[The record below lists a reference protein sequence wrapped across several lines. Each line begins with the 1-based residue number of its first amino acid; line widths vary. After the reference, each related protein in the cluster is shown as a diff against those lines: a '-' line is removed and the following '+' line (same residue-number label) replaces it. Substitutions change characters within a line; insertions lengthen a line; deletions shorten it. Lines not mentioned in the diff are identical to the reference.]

1 MSDIL
6 QSLNPVQREAA
17 SCTEGPLLILAG
29 AGSGKTRVLTHR
41 IAYLIEEK
49 QVNPWNI
56 MAITF
61 TNKAAQEMRERV
73 DRLVEFGAESIWV
86 ATFHSSCVRILR
98 RFIDRLGYE
107 KNFTIYDT
115 DDQKSVIRK
124 AVKELDLDP
133 KQYREGPLL
142 GMISSAKNELI
153 EPQDFEDQAG
163 GDFRLCQEAKIYK
176 AYQKTL
182 IDNNAVDFDD
192 LLLLTVR
199 LLRENKEILE
209 MYQERLRYIMVD
221 EYQDTN
227 SVQFELIRLLS
238 GKYRNLCVVGDDD
251 QSIYKFRGADITNI
265 LSFEEAFPG
274 AKVVKLEQ
282 NYRSTNR
289 ILEAANAVIAN
300 NAHRKEK
307 HLWSENGEGKEVAF
321 VQYETAY
328 GEAESVIDEILTA
341 VRTGKHQ
348 YQDCAILYRTNAQSR
363 AFEEKCIAKSV
374 PYRLVGG
381 VNFYQRLEIKDIL
394 AYLKTIDSGRDDL
407 SVTRIV
413 NVPKRGIGQVT
424 LNKLSAYAA
433 DHGLRLFQAME
444 QVKDIPGMGKAADK
458 ITSFVNQIMVFRAF
472 AKELDADELINRILE
487 ETGYLEELEKLEEEK
502 AATKQENIEEL
513 QNKAA
518 DYYANH
524 DEATLTDFLEEV
536 ALVADIDNMDSE
548 ADSLTL
554 MTLHSAKG
562 LEFPVVY
569 ITGMEEGMFP
579 SYMSMN
585 SGDPGDIEEERR
597 LCYVGITRAMQE
609 LTLTAAKQRMVH
621 GNIQYNEIS
630 RFVREIPAETLDW
643 REESFGGLFQK
654 GPSSFNKAPSSST
667 FGKSFG
673 SSSQSSF
680 GAGSS
685 SFGSRKQGFD
695 DIFELKN
702 PYAEPLGGSSFGRS
716 FGNRGA
722 SAARNAASAPATYA
736 KAFSSPKPDSLE
748 YGEGDRVSH
757 IKFGKGTV
765 LAIEDMKKDYQVT
778 VEFDT
783 AGVKKLFAGFAKLKK
798 I

>member
-1 MSDIL
+1 MRTVFLPFLWRKNVSDIL
-6 QSLNPVQREAA
+6 QSLNPVQKEAA

-49 QVNPWNI
+49 GVNPWNI

-61 TNKAAQEMRERV
+61 TNKAAQEMRDRV

-98 RFIDRLGYE
+98 RYIDRLGYD
-107 KNFTIYDT
+107 NHFTIYDT
-115 DDQKSVIRK
+115 DDQKSIIRK

-142 GMISSAKNELI
+142 GVISAAKNEMI
-153 EPQDFEDQAG
+153 EPQDFETQAG
-163 GDFRLCQEAKIYK
+163 GDFRMCQEAKIYK

-199 LLRENKEILE
+199 LLRENRDILE
-209 MYQERLRYIMVD
+209 AYQERLRYIMVD

-238 GKYRNLCVVGDDD
+238 GKYHNLCVVGDDD

-265 LSFEEAFPG
+265 LSFEETFPG

-282 NYRSTNR
+282 NYRSTNN
-289 ILEAANAVIAN
+289 ILEAANSVIAN

-307 HLWSENGEGKEVAF
+307 HLWSENGEGKEVSF
-321 VQYETAY
+321 IHYETAY
-328 GEAESVIDEILTA
+328 GEAEDVIDKIQTA
-341 VRTGKHQ
+341 VHMGKYQ

-363 AFEEKCIAKSV
+363 AFEEKCIKKSV

-381 VNFYQRLEIKDIL
+381 VNFYQRQEIKDIL

-424 LNKLSAYAA
+424 LNKLAVYASE
-433 DHGLRLFQAME
+433 HGMRLFQAME
-444 QVKDIPGMGKAADK
+444 QAEQIPGIGKAADK
-458 ITSFVNQIMVFRAF
+458 IKGFVNQIMVFRAL
-472 AKELDADELINRILE
+472 AKELDAAELIESILE
-487 ETGYLEELEKLEEEK
+487 QTGYLEELEKLEEDK
-502 AATKQENIEEL
+502 AQAKQENLDEF

-524 DEATLTDFLEEV
+524 DEAALTDFLEEV

-569 ITGMEEGMFP
+569 MTGMEEGLFP

-597 LCYVGITRAMQE
+597 LCYVGITRAMQQ

-621 GNIQYNEIS
+621 GNIQYSAIS
-630 RFVREIPAETLDW
+630 RFVKELPQEKLDW
-643 REESFGGLFQK
+643 KEETFGGLFKK
-654 GPSSFNKAPSSST
+654 GPSMNANSLSGSL
-667 FGKSFG
+667 FGG
-673 SSSQSSF
+673 SSSMSS
-680 GAGSS
+680 
-685 SFGSRKQGFD
+685 
-695 DIFELKN
+695 
-702 PYAEPLGGSSFGRS
+702 GSSFS
-716 FGNRGA
+716 A
-722 SAARNAASAPATYA
+722 SQGSQTAKKTNYDNVFDLKYA
-736 KAFSSPKPDSLE
+736 KAFSSPKPDSLD
-748 YGEGDRVSH
+748 YKEGDRVSH

-765 LAIEDMKKDYQVT
+765 LAVEDMKKDYQVT

>member
-1 MSDIL
+1 MRTVFLPFLWRKNVSDIL
-6 QSLNPVQREAA
+6 QSLNPVQKEAA

-49 QVNPWNI
+49 GVNPWNI

-61 TNKAAQEMRERV
+61 TNKAAQEMRDRV

-98 RFIDRLGYE
+98 RYIDRLGYD
-107 KNFTIYDT
+107 NHFTIYDT

-142 GMISSAKNELI
+142 GVISAAKNEMI
-153 EPQDFEDQAG
+153 EPQDFETQAG
-163 GDFRLCQEAKIYK
+163 GDFRMCQEAKIYK

-199 LLRENKEILE
+199 LLRENRDILE
-209 MYQERLRYIMVD
+209 AYQERLRYIMVD

-238 GKYRNLCVVGDDD
+238 GKYHNLCVVGDDD

-265 LSFEEAFPG
+265 LSFEETFPG

-282 NYRSTNR
+282 NYRSTNN
-289 ILEAANAVIAN
+289 ILEAANSVIAN

-307 HLWSENGEGKEVAF
+307 HLWSENGEGKEVSF
-321 VQYETAY
+321 IHYETAY
-328 GEAESVIDEILTA
+328 GEAEDVIDKIQIS
-341 VRTGKHQ
+341 VHMGKHQ

-363 AFEEKCIAKSV
+363 AFEEKCIKKSV

-381 VNFYQRLEIKDIL
+381 VNFYQRQEIKDIL

-424 LNKLSAYAA
+424 LNKLAVYASE
-433 DHGLRLFQAME
+433 HGMRLFQAME
-444 QVKDIPGMGKAADK
+444 QAEQIPGIGKAADK
-458 ITSFVNQIMVFRAF
+458 IKGFVNQIMVFRAL
-472 AKELDADELINRILE
+472 AKELDAAELIESILE
-487 ETGYLEELEKLEEEK
+487 QTGYLEELEKLEEDK
-502 AATKQENIEEL
+502 AQAKRENLDEF

-524 DEATLTDFLEEV
+524 DEAALTDFLEEV

-569 ITGMEEGMFP
+569 MTGMEEGLFP

-597 LCYVGITRAMQE
+597 LCYVGITRAMQQ

-621 GNIQYNEIS
+621 GNIQYSAIS
-630 RFVREIPAETLDW
+630 RFVKELPQEKLDW
-643 REESFGGLFQK
+643 KEETFGGLFKK
-654 GPSSFNKAPSSST
+654 GSSMTANSLSGSL
-667 FGKSFG
+667 FGG
-673 SSSQSSF
+673 SSSMSS
-680 GAGSS
+680 
-685 SFGSRKQGFD
+685 
-695 DIFELKN
+695 
-702 PYAEPLGGSSFGRS
+702 GSSFS
-716 FGNRGA
+716 A
-722 SAARNAASAPATYA
+722 SQGSQTAKKTNYDNVFDLKYA
-736 KAFSSPKPDSLE
+736 KAFSSPKPDSLD
-748 YGEGDRVSH
+748 YKEGDRVSH

-765 LAIEDMKKDYQVT
+765 LAVEDMKKDYQVT

>member
-1 MSDIL
+1 MRTVFLPFLWRKNVSDIL
-6 QSLNPVQREAA
+6 QSLNPVQKEAA

-49 QVNPWNI
+49 GVNPWNI

-61 TNKAAQEMRERV
+61 TNKAAQEMRDRV

-98 RFIDRLGYE
+98 RYIDRLGYD
-107 KNFTIYDT
+107 NHFTIYDT

-133 KQYREGPLL
+133 KQYREGSLL
-142 GMISSAKNELI
+142 GVISAAKNEMI
-153 EPQDFEDQAG
+153 EPQDFETQAG
-163 GDFRLCQEAKIYK
+163 GDFRMCQEAKIYK

-199 LLRENKEILE
+199 LLRENRDILE
-209 MYQERLRYIMVD
+209 AYQERLRYIMVD

-238 GKYRNLCVVGDDD
+238 GKYHNLCVVGDDD

-265 LSFEEAFPG
+265 LSFEETFPG

-282 NYRSTNR
+282 NYRSTNN
-289 ILEAANAVIAN
+289 ILEAANSVIAN

-307 HLWSENGEGKEVAF
+307 HLWSENGEGKEVSF
-321 VQYETAY
+321 IHYETAY
-328 GEAESVIDEILTA
+328 GEAEDVIDKIQTS
-341 VRTGKHQ
+341 VHMGKHQ

-363 AFEEKCIAKSV
+363 AFEEKCIKKSV

-381 VNFYQRLEIKDIL
+381 VNFYQRQEIKDIL

-424 LNKLSAYAA
+424 LNKLAVYASE
-433 DHGLRLFQAME
+433 HGMRLFQAME
-444 QVKDIPGMGKAADK
+444 QAEQIPGIGKAADK
-458 ITSFVNQIMVFRAF
+458 IKGFVNQIMVFRAL
-472 AKELDADELINRILE
+472 AKELDAAELIESILE
-487 ETGYLEELEKLEEEK
+487 QTGYLEELEKLEEDK
-502 AATKQENIEEL
+502 AQAKRENLDEF

-524 DEATLTDFLEEV
+524 DEAALTDFLEEV

-569 ITGMEEGMFP
+569 MTGMEEGLFP

-597 LCYVGITRAMQE
+597 LCYVGITRAMQQ

-621 GNIQYNEIS
+621 GNIQYSAIS
-630 RFVREIPAETLDW
+630 RFVKELPQEKLDW
-643 REESFGGLFQK
+643 KEETFGGLFKK
-654 GPSSFNKAPSSST
+654 GSSMTANSLSGSLFGDSSSM
-667 FGKSFG
+667 
-673 SSSQSSF
+673 SS
-680 GAGSS
+680 
-685 SFGSRKQGFD
+685 
-695 DIFELKN
+695 
-702 PYAEPLGGSSFGRS
+702 GSSFS
-716 FGNRGA
+716 A
-722 SAARNAASAPATYA
+722 SQGSQTAKKTNYDNVFDLKYA
-736 KAFSSPKPDSLE
+736 KAFSSPKPDSLD
-748 YGEGDRVSH
+748 YKEGDRVSH

-765 LAIEDMKKDYQVT
+765 LAVEDMKKDYQVT

>member
-1 MSDIL
+1 MRTVFLPFLWRKNVSDIL
-6 QSLNPVQREAA
+6 QSLNPVQKEAA

-49 QVNPWNI
+49 GVNPWNI

-61 TNKAAQEMRERV
+61 TNKAAQEMRDRV

-98 RFIDRLGYE
+98 RYIDRLGYD
-107 KNFTIYDT
+107 NHFTIYDT

-142 GMISSAKNELI
+142 GVISAAKNEMI
-153 EPQDFEDQAG
+153 EPQDFETQAG
-163 GDFRLCQEAKIYK
+163 GDFRMCQEANIYK

-199 LLRENKEILE
+199 LLRENRDVLE
-209 MYQERLRYIMVD
+209 AYQERLRYIMVD

-238 GKYRNLCVVGDDD
+238 GKYHNLCVVGDDD

-265 LSFEEAFPG
+265 LSFEETFPG

-282 NYRSTNR
+282 NYRSTNN
-289 ILEAANAVIAN
+289 ILEAANSVIAN

-307 HLWSENGEGKEVAF
+307 HLWSENGEGKEVSF
-321 VQYETAY
+321 IHYETAY
-328 GEAESVIDEILTA
+328 GEAEDVIDKIQTS
-341 VRTGKHQ
+341 VHMGKYQ

-363 AFEEKCIAKSV
+363 AFEEKCIKKSV

-381 VNFYQRLEIKDIL
+381 VNFYQRQEIKDIL

-424 LNKLSAYAA
+424 LNKLAVYASE
-433 DHGLRLFQAME
+433 HGMRLFQAME
-444 QVKDIPGMGKAADK
+444 QVEQIPGMGKAADK
-458 ITSFVNQIMVFRAF
+458 IKGFVNQIMLFRAL
-472 AKELDADELINRILE
+472 AKELDAAELIESILE
-487 ETGYLEELEKLEEEK
+487 QTGYLEELEKLEEDK
-502 AATKQENIEEL
+502 AQAKQENLEEF

-524 DEATLTDFLEEV
+524 DEASLTDFLEEV

-569 ITGMEEGMFP
+569 MTGMEEGLFP

-597 LCYVGITRAMQE
+597 LCYVGITRAMQQ

-621 GNIQYNEIS
+621 GNIQYSAIS
-630 RFVREIPAETLDW
+630 RFVKELPQEKLDW
-643 REESFGGLFQK
+643 KEETFGGLFKK
-654 GPSSFNKAPSSST
+654 GPSMTANSLS
-667 FGKSFG
+667 G
-673 SSSQSSF
+673 S
-680 GAGSS
+680 
-685 SFGSRKQGFD
+685 
-695 DIFELKN
+695 
-702 PYAEPLGGSSFGRS
+702 
-716 FGNRGA
+716 
-722 SAARNAASAPATYA
+722 
-736 KAFSSPKPDSLE
+736 
-748 YGEGDRVSH
+748 
-757 IKFGKGTV
+757 
-765 LAIEDMKKDYQVT
+765 
-778 VEFDT
+778 
-783 AGVKKLFAGFAKLKK
+783 
-798 I
+798 

>member
-1 MSDIL
+1 MRTVFLPFLWRKNVSDIL
-6 QSLNPVQREAA
+6 QSLNPVQKEAA

-49 QVNPWNI
+49 GVNPWNI

-61 TNKAAQEMRERV
+61 TNKAAQEMRDRV

-98 RFIDRLGYE
+98 RYIDRLGYD
-107 KNFTIYDT
+107 NHFTIYDT

-142 GMISSAKNELI
+142 GVISAAKNEMI
-153 EPQDFEDQAG
+153 EPQDFETQAG
-163 GDFRLCQEAKIYK
+163 GDFRMCQEAKIYK

-199 LLRENKEILE
+199 LLRENRDILE
-209 MYQERLRYIMVD
+209 AYQERLRYIMVD

-238 GKYRNLCVVGDDD
+238 GKYHNLCVVGDDD

-265 LSFEEAFPG
+265 LSFEETFPG

-282 NYRSTNR
+282 NYRSTNN
-289 ILEAANAVIAN
+289 ILEAANSVIAN

-307 HLWSENGEGKEVAF
+307 HLWSENGEGKEVSF
-321 VQYETAY
+321 IHYETAY
-328 GEAESVIDEILTA
+328 GEAEDVIDKIQTS
-341 VRTGKHQ
+341 VHMGKHQ

-363 AFEEKCIAKSV
+363 AFEEKCIKKSV

-381 VNFYQRLEIKDIL
+381 VNFYQRQEIKDIL

-424 LNKLSAYAA
+424 LNKLAVYASE
-433 DHGLRLFQAME
+433 HGMRLFQAME
-444 QVKDIPGMGKAADK
+444 QAEQIPGIGKAADK
-458 ITSFVNQIMVFRAF
+458 IKGFVNQIMVFRAL
-472 AKELDADELINRILE
+472 AKELDAAELIESILE
-487 ETGYLEELEKLEEEK
+487 QTGYLEELEKLEEDK
-502 AATKQENIEEL
+502 AQAKRENLDEF

-524 DEATLTDFLEEV
+524 DEAALTDFLEEV

-569 ITGMEEGMFP
+569 MTGMEEGLFP

-597 LCYVGITRAMQE
+597 LCYVGITRAMQQ

-621 GNIQYNEIS
+621 GNIQYSAIS
-630 RFVREIPAETLDW
+630 RFVKELPQEKLDW
-643 REESFGGLFQK
+643 KEETFGGLFKK
-654 GPSSFNKAPSSST
+654 GSSMTANSLSGSL
-667 FGKSFG
+667 FGG
-673 SSSQSSF
+673 SSSMSS
-680 GAGSS
+680 
-685 SFGSRKQGFD
+685 
-695 DIFELKN
+695 
-702 PYAEPLGGSSFGRS
+702 GSSFS
-716 FGNRGA
+716 A
-722 SAARNAASAPATYA
+722 SQGSQTAKKTNYDNVFDLKYA
-736 KAFSSPKPDSLE
+736 KAFSSPKPDSLD
-748 YGEGDRVSH
+748 YKEGDRVSH

-765 LAIEDMKKDYQVT
+765 LAVEDMKKDYQVT

>member
-1 MSDIL
+1 MRTVFLPFLWRKNVSDIL
-6 QSLNPVQREAA
+6 QSLNPVQKEAA

-49 QVNPWNI
+49 GVNPWNI

-61 TNKAAQEMRERV
+61 TNKAAQEMRDRV

-98 RFIDRLGYE
+98 RYIDRLGYD
-107 KNFTIYDT
+107 NHFTIYDT

-142 GMISSAKNELI
+142 GVISAAKNEMI
-153 EPQDFEDQAG
+153 EPQDFETQAG
-163 GDFRLCQEAKIYK
+163 GDFRMCQEAKIYK

-199 LLRENKEILE
+199 LLRENRDILE
-209 MYQERLRYIMVD
+209 AYQERLRYIMVD

-238 GKYRNLCVVGDDD
+238 GKYHNLCVVGDDD

-265 LSFEEAFPG
+265 LSFEETFPG

-282 NYRSTNR
+282 NYRSTNN
-289 ILEAANAVIAN
+289 ILEAANSVIAN

-307 HLWSENGEGKEVAF
+307 HLWSENGEGKEVSF
-321 VQYETAY
+321 IHYETAY
-328 GEAESVIDEILTA
+328 GEAEDVIDKIQTS
-341 VRTGKHQ
+341 VHMGKHQ

-363 AFEEKCIAKSV
+363 AFEEKCIKKSV

-381 VNFYQRLEIKDIL
+381 VNFYQRQEIKDIL

-424 LNKLSAYAA
+424 LNKLAVYASE
-433 DHGLRLFQAME
+433 HGMRLFQAME
-444 QVKDIPGMGKAADK
+444 QAEQIPGIGKAADK
-458 ITSFVNQIMVFRAF
+458 IKGFVNQIMVFRAL
-472 AKELDADELINRILE
+472 AKELDAAELIESILE
-487 ETGYLEELEKLEEEK
+487 QTGYLEELEKLEEDK
-502 AATKQENIEEL
+502 AQAKQENLDEF

-524 DEATLTDFLEEV
+524 DEAALTDFLEEV

-569 ITGMEEGMFP
+569 MTGMEEGLFP

-597 LCYVGITRAMQE
+597 LCYVGITRAMQQ

-621 GNIQYNEIS
+621 GNIQYSAIS
-630 RFVREIPAETLDW
+630 RFVKELPQEKLDW
-643 REESFGGLFQK
+643 KEETFGGLFKK
-654 GPSSFNKAPSSST
+654 GSSMTANSLSGSL
-667 FGKSFG
+667 FGG
-673 SSSQSSF
+673 SSSMSS
-680 GAGSS
+680 
-685 SFGSRKQGFD
+685 
-695 DIFELKN
+695 
-702 PYAEPLGGSSFGRS
+702 GSSFS
-716 FGNRGA
+716 A
-722 SAARNAASAPATYA
+722 SQGSQTAKKTNYDNVFDLKYA
-736 KAFSSPKPDSLE
+736 KAFSSPKPDSLD
-748 YGEGDRVSH
+748 YKEGDRVSH

-765 LAIEDMKKDYQVT
+765 LAVEDMKKDYQVT

>member
-1 MSDIL
+1 MRTVFLPFLWRKNVSDIL
-6 QSLNPVQREAA
+6 QSLNPVQKEAA

-49 QVNPWNI
+49 GVNPWNI

-61 TNKAAQEMRERV
+61 TNKAAQEMRDRV

-98 RFIDRLGYE
+98 RYIDRLGYD
-107 KNFTIYDT
+107 NHFTIYDT

-142 GMISSAKNELI
+142 GVISAAKNEMI
-153 EPQDFEDQAG
+153 EPQDFETQAG
-163 GDFRLCQEAKIYK
+163 GDFRMCQEAKIYK

-199 LLRENKEILE
+199 LLRENRDILE
-209 MYQERLRYIMVD
+209 AYQERLRYIMVD

-238 GKYRNLCVVGDDD
+238 GKYHNLCVVGDDD

-265 LSFEEAFPG
+265 LSFEETFPG

-282 NYRSTNR
+282 NYRSTNN
-289 ILEAANAVIAN
+289 ILEAANSVIAN

-307 HLWSENGEGKEVAF
+307 HLWSENGEGKEVSF
-321 VQYETAY
+321 IHYETAY
-328 GEAESVIDEILTA
+328 GEAEDVIDKIQTSIHM
-341 VRTGKHQ
+341 GKHQ

-363 AFEEKCIAKSV
+363 AFEEKCIKKSV

-381 VNFYQRLEIKDIL
+381 VNFYQRQEIKDIL

-424 LNKLSAYAA
+424 LNKLAVYASE
-433 DHGLRLFQAME
+433 HGMRLFQAME
-444 QVKDIPGMGKAADK
+444 QAEQIPGIGKAADK
-458 ITSFVNQIMVFRAF
+458 IKGFVNQIMVFRAL
-472 AKELDADELINRILE
+472 AKELDAAELIESILE
-487 ETGYLEELEKLEEEK
+487 QTGYLEELEKLEEDK
-502 AATKQENIEEL
+502 AQAKQENLDEF

-524 DEATLTDFLEEV
+524 DEAALTDFLEEV

-569 ITGMEEGMFP
+569 MTGMEEGLFP

-597 LCYVGITRAMQE
+597 LCYVGITRAMQQ

-621 GNIQYNEIS
+621 GNIQYSAIS
-630 RFVREIPAETLDW
+630 RFVKELPQEKLDW
-643 REESFGGLFQK
+643 KEETFGGLFKK
-654 GPSSFNKAPSSST
+654 GSSMTANSLSGSL
-667 FGKSFG
+667 FGG
-673 SSSQSSF
+673 SSSMSS
-680 GAGSS
+680 
-685 SFGSRKQGFD
+685 
-695 DIFELKN
+695 
-702 PYAEPLGGSSFGRS
+702 GSSFS
-716 FGNRGA
+716 A
-722 SAARNAASAPATYA
+722 SQGSQTAKKTNYDNVFDLKYA
-736 KAFSSPKPDSLE
+736 KAFSSPKPDSLD
-748 YGEGDRVSH
+748 YKEGDRVSH

-765 LAIEDMKKDYQVT
+765 LAVEDMKKDYQVT

>member
-1 MSDIL
+1 MRTVFLPFLWRKNVSDIL
-6 QSLNPVQREAA
+6 QSLNPVQKEAA

-49 QVNPWNI
+49 GVNPWNI

-61 TNKAAQEMRERV
+61 TNKAAQEMRDRV

-98 RFIDRLGYE
+98 RYIDRLGYD
-107 KNFTIYDT
+107 NHFTIYDT

-142 GMISSAKNELI
+142 GVISAAKNEMI
-153 EPQDFEDQAG
+153 EPQDFETQAG
-163 GDFRLCQEAKIYK
+163 GDFRMCQEAKIYK

-199 LLRENKEILE
+199 LLRENRDILE
-209 MYQERLRYIMVD
+209 AYQERLRYIMVD

-238 GKYRNLCVVGDDD
+238 GKYHNLCVVGDDD

-265 LSFEEAFPG
+265 LSFEETFPG

-282 NYRSTNR
+282 NYRSTNN

-307 HLWSENGEGKEVAF
+307 HLWSENGEGKEVSF
-321 VQYETAY
+321 IHYETAY
-328 GEAESVIDEILTA
+328 GEAEDVIDKIQTS
-341 VRTGKHQ
+341 VRMGKHQ

-363 AFEEKCIAKSV
+363 AFEEKCIKKSV

-381 VNFYQRLEIKDIL
+381 VNFYQRQEIKDIL

-424 LNKLSAYAA
+424 LNKLAVYASE
-433 DHGLRLFQAME
+433 HGMRLFQAME
-444 QVKDIPGMGKAADK
+444 QAEQIPGIGKAADK
-458 ITSFVNQIMVFRAF
+458 IKGFVNQIMVFRAL
-472 AKELDADELINRILE
+472 AKELDAAELIESILE
-487 ETGYLEELEKLEEEK
+487 QTGYLEELEKLEEDK
-502 AATKQENIEEL
+502 AQAKQENLDEF

-524 DEATLTDFLEEV
+524 DEAALTDFLEEV

-569 ITGMEEGMFP
+569 MTGMEEGLFP

-597 LCYVGITRAMQE
+597 LCYVGITRAMQQ

-621 GNIQYNEIS
+621 GNIQYSAIS
-630 RFVREIPAETLDW
+630 RFVKELPQEKLDW
-643 REESFGGLFQK
+643 KEETFGGLFKK
-654 GPSSFNKAPSSST
+654 GPSMTANSLSDSL
-667 FGKSFG
+667 FGG
-673 SSSQSSF
+673 SSSMSS
-680 GAGSS
+680 
-685 SFGSRKQGFD
+685 
-695 DIFELKN
+695 
-702 PYAEPLGGSSFGRS
+702 GSSFS
-716 FGNRGA
+716 A
-722 SAARNAASAPATYA
+722 SQGSQTAKKTNYDNVFDLKYA
-736 KAFSSPKPDSLE
+736 KAFSSPKPDSLD
-748 YGEGDRVSH
+748 YKEGDRVSH

-765 LAIEDMKKDYQVT
+765 LAVEDMKKDYQVT

>member
-1 MSDIL
+1 MRTVFLPFLWRKNVSDIL
-6 QSLNPVQREAA
+6 QSLNPVQKEAA

-49 QVNPWNI
+49 GVNPWNI

-61 TNKAAQEMRERV
+61 TNKAAQEMRDRV

-98 RFIDRLGYE
+98 RYIDRLGYD
-107 KNFTIYDT
+107 NHFTIYDT

-142 GMISSAKNELI
+142 GVISAAKNEMI
-153 EPQDFEDQAG
+153 EPQDFETQAG
-163 GDFRLCQEAKIYK
+163 GDFRMCQEAKIYK

-199 LLRENKEILE
+199 LLRENRDILE
-209 MYQERLRYIMVD
+209 AYQERLRYIMVD

-238 GKYRNLCVVGDDD
+238 GKYHNLCVVGDDD

-265 LSFEEAFPG
+265 LSFEETFPG

-282 NYRSTNR
+282 NYRSTNN

-307 HLWSENGEGKEVAF
+307 HLWSENGEGKEVSF
-321 VQYETAY
+321 IHYETAY
-328 GEAESVIDEILTA
+328 GEAEDVIDKIQTS
-341 VRTGKHQ
+341 VHMGKHQ

-363 AFEEKCIAKSV
+363 AFEEKCIKKSV

-381 VNFYQRLEIKDIL
+381 VNFYQRQEIKDIL

-424 LNKLSAYAA
+424 LNKLAVYASE
-433 DHGLRLFQAME
+433 HGMRLFQAME
-444 QVKDIPGMGKAADK
+444 QVEQISGIGKAADK
-458 ITSFVNQIMVFRAF
+458 IKGFVNQIMVFRAL
-472 AKELDADELINRILE
+472 AKELDAAELIESILE
-487 ETGYLEELEKLEEEK
+487 QTGYLEELEKLEEDK
-502 AATKQENIEEL
+502 AQAKQENLEEF

-524 DEATLTDFLEEV
+524 DEAALTDFLEEV

-569 ITGMEEGMFP
+569 MTGMEEGLFP

-597 LCYVGITRAMQE
+597 LCYVGITRAMQQ

-621 GNIQYNEIS
+621 GNIQYSAIS
-630 RFVREIPAETLDW
+630 RFVKELPQEKLDW
-643 REESFGGLFQK
+643 KEETFGGLFKK
-654 GPSSFNKAPSSST
+654 GPSMTANSLSDSL
-667 FGKSFG
+667 FGG
-673 SSSQSSF
+673 SSSMSS
-680 GAGSS
+680 
-685 SFGSRKQGFD
+685 
-695 DIFELKN
+695 
-702 PYAEPLGGSSFGRS
+702 GSSFS
-716 FGNRGA
+716 A
-722 SAARNAASAPATYA
+722 SQGSQTAKKTNYDNVFDLKYA
-736 KAFSSPKPDSLE
+736 KAFSSPKPDSLD
-748 YGEGDRVSH
+748 YKEGDRVSH

-765 LAIEDMKKDYQVT
+765 LAVEDMKKDYQVT

-798 I
+798 V

>member
-1 MSDIL
+1 MRTVFLPFLWRKNVSDIL
-6 QSLNPVQREAA
+6 QSLNPVQKEAA

-49 QVNPWNI
+49 GVNPWNI

-61 TNKAAQEMRERV
+61 TNKAAQEMRDRV

-98 RFIDRLGYE
+98 RYIDRLGYD
-107 KNFTIYDT
+107 NHFTIYDT

-142 GMISSAKNELI
+142 GVISAAKNEMI
-153 EPQDFEDQAG
+153 EPQDFETQAG
-163 GDFRLCQEAKIYK
+163 GDFRMCQEAKIYK

-199 LLRENKEILE
+199 LLRENRDILE
-209 MYQERLRYIMVD
+209 AYQERLRYIMVD

-238 GKYRNLCVVGDDD
+238 GKYHNLCVVGDDD

-265 LSFEEAFPG
+265 LSFEETFPG

-282 NYRSTNR
+282 NYRSTNN
-289 ILEAANAVIAN
+289 ILEAANSVIAN

-307 HLWSENGEGKEVAF
+307 HLWSENGEGKEVSF
-321 VQYETAY
+321 IHYETAY
-328 GEAESVIDEILTA
+328 GEAEDVIDKIQTA
-341 VRTGKHQ
+341 VHMGKYQ

-363 AFEEKCIAKSV
+363 AFEEKCIKKSV

-381 VNFYQRLEIKDIL
+381 VNFYQRQEIKDIL

-424 LNKLSAYAA
+424 LNKLAVYASE
-433 DHGLRLFQAME
+433 HGMRLFQA
-444 QVKDIPGMGKAADK
+444 
-458 ITSFVNQIMVFRAF
+458 
-472 AKELDADELINRILE
+472 
-487 ETGYLEELEKLEEEK
+487 
-502 AATKQENIEEL
+502 
-513 QNKAA
+513 
-518 DYYANH
+518 
-524 DEATLTDFLEEV
+524 LEEV

-569 ITGMEEGMFP
+569 MTGMEEGLFP

-597 LCYVGITRAMQE
+597 LCYVGITRAMQQ

-621 GNIQYNEIS
+621 GNIQYSAIS
-630 RFVREIPAETLDW
+630 RFVKELPQEKLDW
-643 REESFGGLFQK
+643 KEETFGGLFKK
-654 GPSSFNKAPSSST
+654 GPSMTANSLSGSL
-667 FGKSFG
+667 FGG
-673 SSSQSSF
+673 SSSMSS
-680 GAGSS
+680 
-685 SFGSRKQGFD
+685 
-695 DIFELKN
+695 
-702 PYAEPLGGSSFGRS
+702 GSSFS
-716 FGNRGA
+716 A
-722 SAARNAASAPATYA
+722 SQGSQTA
-736 KAFSSPKPDSLE
+736 
-748 YGEGDRVSH
+748 
-757 IKFGKGTV
+757 
-765 LAIEDMKKDYQVT
+765 KKD
-778 VEFDT
+778 
-783 AGVKKLFAGFAKLKK
+783 KL
-798 I
+798 

>member
-1 MSDIL
+1 MRTVFLPFLWRKNVSDIL
-6 QSLNPVQREAA
+6 QSLNPVQKEAA

-49 QVNPWNI
+49 GVNPWNI

-61 TNKAAQEMRERV
+61 TNKAAQEMRDRV

-98 RFIDRLGYE
+98 RYIDRLGYD
-107 KNFTIYDT
+107 NHFTIYDT

-142 GMISSAKNELI
+142 GVISAAKNEMI
-153 EPQDFEDQAG
+153 EPEDFETQAG
-163 GDFRLCQEAKIYK
+163 GDFRMCQEAKIYK

-199 LLRENKEILE
+199 LLRENRDILE
-209 MYQERLRYIMVD
+209 AYQERLRYIMVD

-227 SVQFELIRLLS
+227 SVQFEMIRLLS
-238 GKYRNLCVVGDDD
+238 GKYHNLCVVGDDD

-265 LSFEEAFPG
+265 LSFEETFPG

-282 NYRSTNR
+282 NYRSTNN
-289 ILEAANAVIAN
+289 ILEAANSVIAN

-307 HLWSENGEGKEVAF
+307 HLWSENGDGKEVSF
-321 VQYETAY
+321 IHYETAY
-328 GEAESVIDEILTA
+328 GEAEDVIDKIQTS
-341 VRTGKHQ
+341 VHMGKCQ

-363 AFEEKCIAKSV
+363 AFEEKCIKKSV

-381 VNFYQRLEIKDIL
+381 VNFYQRQEIKDIL

-424 LNKLSAYAA
+424 LNKLAVYASE
-433 DHGLRLFQAME
+433 HGMRLFQAME
-444 QVKDIPGMGKAADK
+444 QVEQIPGIGKAADK
-458 ITSFVNQIMVFRAF
+458 IKGFVNQIMVFRAL
-472 AKELDADELINRILE
+472 AKELDAAELIESILE
-487 ETGYLEELEKLEEEK
+487 QTGYLEELEKLEEDK
-502 AATKQENIEEL
+502 AQAKQENLEEF

-524 DEATLTDFLEEV
+524 DEAALTDFLEEV

-569 ITGMEEGMFP
+569 MTGMEEGLFP

-597 LCYVGITRAMQE
+597 LCYVGITRAMQQ

-621 GNIQYNEIS
+621 GNIQYSAIS
-630 RFVREIPAETLDW
+630 RFVKELPQEKLDW
-643 REESFGGLFQK
+643 KEETFGGLFKK
-654 GPSSFNKAPSSST
+654 GPYMTANSLSGSL
-667 FGKSFG
+667 FGG
-673 SSSQSSF
+673 SSSMSS
-680 GAGSS
+680 
-685 SFGSRKQGFD
+685 
-695 DIFELKN
+695 
-702 PYAEPLGGSSFGRS
+702 GSSFS
-716 FGNRGA
+716 A
-722 SAARNAASAPATYA
+722 SQGSQTAKKTNYDNVFDLKYA
-736 KAFSSPKPDSLE
+736 KAFSSPKPDSLD
-748 YGEGDRVSH
+748 YKEGDRVSH

-765 LAIEDMKKDYQVT
+765 LAVEDMKKDYQVT

-783 AGVKKLFAGFAKLKK
+783 AGIKKLFAGFAKLKK

>member
-1 MSDIL
+1 MRTVFLPFLWRKNVSDIL
-6 QSLNPVQREAA
+6 QSLNPVQKEAA

-49 QVNPWNI
+49 GVNPWNI

-61 TNKAAQEMRERV
+61 TNKAAQEMRDRV

-98 RFIDRLGYE
+98 RYIDRLGYD
-107 KNFTIYDT
+107 NHFTIYDT

-142 GMISSAKNELI
+142 GVISAAKNEMI
-153 EPQDFEDQAG
+153 EPQDFETQAG
-163 GDFRLCQEAKIYK
+163 GDFRMCQEAKIYK

-199 LLRENKEILE
+199 LLRENRDVLE
-209 MYQERLRYIMVD
+209 AYQERLRYIMVD

-238 GKYRNLCVVGDDD
+238 GKYHNLCVVGDDD

-265 LSFEEAFPG
+265 LSFEETFPG

-282 NYRSTNR
+282 NYRSTNN
-289 ILEAANAVIAN
+289 ILEAANSVIAN

-307 HLWSENGEGKEVAF
+307 HLWSENGEGKEVSF
-321 VQYETAY
+321 IHYETAY
-328 GEAESVIDEILTA
+328 GEAEDVIDKIQTA
-341 VRTGKHQ
+341 VHMGKYQ

-363 AFEEKCIAKSV
+363 AFEEKCIKKSV

-381 VNFYQRLEIKDIL
+381 VNFYQRQEIKDIL

-424 LNKLSAYAA
+424 LNKLAVYASE
-433 DHGLRLFQAME
+433 HGMRLFQAME
-444 QVKDIPGMGKAADK
+444 QAEQIPGIGKAADK
-458 ITSFVNQIMVFRAF
+458 IKGFVNQIMVFRAL
-472 AKELDADELINRILE
+472 AKELDAAELIESILE
-487 ETGYLEELEKLEEEK
+487 QTGYLEELEKLEEDK
-502 AATKQENIEEL
+502 AQAKQENLDEF

-524 DEATLTDFLEEV
+524 DEAALTDFLEEV

-569 ITGMEEGMFP
+569 MTGMEEGLFP

-597 LCYVGITRAMQE
+597 LCYVGITRAMQQ

-621 GNIQYNEIS
+621 GNIQYSAIS
-630 RFVREIPAETLDW
+630 RFVKELPQEKLDW
-643 REESFGGLFQK
+643 KEETFGGLFKK
-654 GPSSFNKAPSSST
+654 GPSMTANSLSGSL
-667 FGKSFG
+667 FGG
-673 SSSQSSF
+673 SSSMSS
-680 GAGSS
+680 
-685 SFGSRKQGFD
+685 
-695 DIFELKN
+695 
-702 PYAEPLGGSSFGRS
+702 GSSFS
-716 FGNRGA
+716 A
-722 SAARNAASAPATYA
+722 SQGSQTAKKTNYDNVFDLKYA
-736 KAFSSPKPDSLE
+736 KAFSSPKSDSLD
-748 YGEGDRVSH
+748 YKEGDRVSH

-765 LAIEDMKKDYQVT
+765 LAVEDMKKDYQVT

>member
-1 MSDIL
+1 MRTVFLPFLWRKNVSDIL
-6 QSLNPVQREAA
+6 QSLNPVQKEAA

-49 QVNPWNI
+49 GVNPWNI

-61 TNKAAQEMRERV
+61 TNKAAQEMRDRV

-98 RFIDRLGYE
+98 RYIDRLGYD
-107 KNFTIYDT
+107 NHFTIYDT

-142 GMISSAKNELI
+142 GVISAAKNEMI
-153 EPQDFEDQAG
+153 EPQDFETQAG
-163 GDFRLCQEAKIYK
+163 GDFRMCQEAKIYK

-199 LLRENKEILE
+199 LLRENRDILE
-209 MYQERLRYIMVD
+209 AYQERLRYIMVD

-238 GKYRNLCVVGDDD
+238 GKYHNLCVVGDDD

-265 LSFEEAFPG
+265 LSFEETFPG

-282 NYRSTNR
+282 NYRSTNN
-289 ILEAANAVIAN
+289 ILEAANSVIAN

-307 HLWSENGEGKEVAF
+307 HLWSENGEGKEVSF
-321 VQYETAY
+321 IHYETAY
-328 GEAESVIDEILTA
+328 GEAEDVIDKIQTS
-341 VRTGKHQ
+341 VHMGKYQ

-363 AFEEKCIAKSV
+363 AFEEKCIKKSV

-381 VNFYQRLEIKDIL
+381 VNFYQRQEIKDIL

-424 LNKLSAYAA
+424 LNKLAVYASE
-433 DHGLRLFQAME
+433 HGMRLFQAME
-444 QVKDIPGMGKAADK
+444 QVEQIPGMGKAADK
-458 ITSFVNQIMVFRAF
+458 IKGFVNQIMVFRAL
-472 AKELDADELINRILE
+472 AKELDAAELIESILE
-487 ETGYLEELEKLEEEK
+487 QTGYLEELEKLEEDK
-502 AATKQENIEEL
+502 AQAKQENLEEF

-524 DEATLTDFLEEV
+524 DEAALTDFLEEV

-569 ITGMEEGMFP
+569 MTGMEEGLFP

-597 LCYVGITRAMQE
+597 LCYVGITRAMQQ

-621 GNIQYNEIS
+621 GNIQYSAIS
-630 RFVREIPAETLDW
+630 RFVKELPQEKLDW
-643 REESFGGLFQK
+643 KEETFGGLFKK
-654 GPSSFNKAPSSST
+654 GPSMTANLLSDSL
-667 FGKSFG
+667 FGG
-673 SSSQSSF
+673 SSSMSS
-680 GAGSS
+680 
-685 SFGSRKQGFD
+685 
-695 DIFELKN
+695 
-702 PYAEPLGGSSFGRS
+702 GSSFS
-716 FGNRGA
+716 A
-722 SAARNAASAPATYA
+722 SQGSQTAKKTNYDNVFDLKYA
-736 KAFSSPKPDSLE
+736 KAFSSPKPDSLD
-748 YGEGDRVSH
+748 YKEGDRVSH

-765 LAIEDMKKDYQVT
+765 LAVEDMKKDYQVT

>member
-1 MSDIL
+1 MRTVFLPFLWRKNVSDIL
-6 QSLNPVQREAA
+6 QSLNPVQKEAA

-49 QVNPWNI
+49 GVNPWNI

-61 TNKAAQEMRERV
+61 TNKAAQEMRDRV

-98 RFIDRLGYE
+98 RYIDRLGYD
-107 KNFTIYDT
+107 NHFTIYDT

-142 GMISSAKNELI
+142 GVISTAKNEMI
-153 EPQDFEDQAG
+153 EPQDFETQAG
-163 GDFRLCQEAKIYK
+163 GDFRMCQEAKIYK

-199 LLRENKEILE
+199 LLRENRDILE
-209 MYQERLRYIMVD
+209 AYQERLRYIMVD

-238 GKYRNLCVVGDDD
+238 GKYHNLCVVGDDD

-265 LSFEEAFPG
+265 LSFEETFPG

-282 NYRSTNR
+282 NYRSTNN

-307 HLWSENGEGKEVAF
+307 HLWSENGEGKEVSF
-321 VQYETAY
+321 IHYETAY
-328 GEAESVIDEILTA
+328 GEAEDVIDKIQTS
-341 VRTGKHQ
+341 VHMGKHQ

-363 AFEEKCIAKSV
+363 AFEEKCIKKSV
-374 PYRLVGG
+374 PIRLVGG
-381 VNFYQRLEIKDIL
+381 VNFYQRQEIKDIL

-424 LNKLSAYAA
+424 LNKLAVYASE
-433 DHGLRLFQAME
+433 HGMRLFQAME
-444 QVKDIPGMGKAADK
+444 QVEQISGIGKAADK
-458 ITSFVNQIMVFRAF
+458 IKGFVNQIMVFRAL
-472 AKELDADELINRILE
+472 AKELDAAELIESILE
-487 ETGYLEELEKLEEEK
+487 QTGYLEELEKLEEDK
-502 AATKQENIEEL
+502 AQAKQENLEEF

-524 DEATLTDFLEEV
+524 DEAALTDFLEEV

-569 ITGMEEGMFP
+569 MTGMEEGLFP

-597 LCYVGITRAMQE
+597 LCYVGITRAMQQ

-621 GNIQYNEIS
+621 GNIQYSAIS
-630 RFVREIPAETLDW
+630 RFVKELPQEKLDW
-643 REESFGGLFQK
+643 KEETFGGIFKK
-654 GPSSFNKAPSSST
+654 GPSMNANSLSGSL
-667 FGKSFG
+667 FGG
-673 SSSQSSF
+673 SSSMSS
-680 GAGSS
+680 
-685 SFGSRKQGFD
+685 
-695 DIFELKN
+695 
-702 PYAEPLGGSSFGRS
+702 GSSFS
-716 FGNRGA
+716 A
-722 SAARNAASAPATYA
+722 SQGSQIAKKTSYDNVFDLKYA
-736 KAFSSPKPDSLE
+736 KAFSSPKPDSLD
-748 YGEGDRVSH
+748 YKEGDRVSH

-765 LAIEDMKKDYQVT
+765 LAVEDMKKDYQVT

>member
-1 MSDIL
+1 MRTVFLPFLWRKNVSDIL
-6 QSLNPVQREAA
+6 QSLNPVQKEAA

-49 QVNPWNI
+49 GVNPWNI

-61 TNKAAQEMRERV
+61 TNKAAQEMRDRV

-98 RFIDRLGYE
+98 RYIDRLGYD
-107 KNFTIYDT
+107 NHFTIYDT

-142 GMISSAKNELI
+142 GVISAAKNEMI
-153 EPQDFEDQAG
+153 EPQDFETQAG
-163 GDFRLCQEAKIYK
+163 GDFRMCQEAKIYK

-199 LLRENKEILE
+199 LLRENRDILE
-209 MYQERLRYIMVD
+209 AYQERLRYIMVD

-238 GKYRNLCVVGDDD
+238 GKYHNLCVVGDDD

-265 LSFEEAFPG
+265 LSFEETFPG

-282 NYRSTNR
+282 NYRSTNN
-289 ILEAANAVIAN
+289 ILEAANSVIAN

-307 HLWSENGEGKEVAF
+307 HLWSENGEGKEVSF
-321 VQYETAY
+321 IHYETAY
-328 GEAESVIDEILTA
+328 GEAEDVIDKIQTA
-341 VRTGKHQ
+341 VHMGKHQ

-363 AFEEKCIAKSV
+363 AFEEKCIKKSV

-381 VNFYQRLEIKDIL
+381 VNFYQRQEIKDIL

-424 LNKLSAYAA
+424 LNKLAVYASE
-433 DHGLRLFQAME
+433 HGMRLFQAME
-444 QVKDIPGMGKAADK
+444 QAEQIPGIGKAADK
-458 ITSFVNQIMVFRAF
+458 IKGFVNQIMVFRAL
-472 AKELDADELINRILE
+472 AKELDAAELIESILE
-487 ETGYLEELEKLEEEK
+487 QTGYLEELEKLEEDK
-502 AATKQENIEEL
+502 AQAKQENLEEF

-524 DEATLTDFLEEV
+524 DEAALTDFLEEV

-569 ITGMEEGMFP
+569 MTGMEEGLFP

-597 LCYVGITRAMQE
+597 LCYVGITRAMQQ

-621 GNIQYNEIS
+621 GNIQYSAIS
-630 RFVREIPAETLDW
+630 RFVKELPQEKLDW
-643 REESFGGLFQK
+643 KEETFGGLFKK
-654 GPSSFNKAPSSST
+654 GPSMTANSLSDSL
-667 FGKSFG
+667 FGG
-673 SSSQSSF
+673 SSSMSS
-680 GAGSS
+680 
-685 SFGSRKQGFD
+685 
-695 DIFELKN
+695 
-702 PYAEPLGGSSFGRS
+702 GSSFS
-716 FGNRGA
+716 A
-722 SAARNAASAPATYA
+722 SQGSQTAKKTNYDNVFDLKYA
-736 KAFSSPKPDSLE
+736 KAFSSPKPDSLD
-748 YGEGDRVSH
+748 YKEGDRVSH

-765 LAIEDMKKDYQVT
+765 LAVEDMKKDYQVT

>member
-1 MSDIL
+1 MRTVFLPFLWRKNVSDIL
-6 QSLNPVQREAA
+6 QSLNPVQKEAA

-49 QVNPWNI
+49 GVNPWNI

-61 TNKAAQEMRERV
+61 TNKAAQEMRDRV

-98 RFIDRLGYE
+98 RYIDRLGYD
-107 KNFTIYDT
+107 NHFTIYDT

-142 GMISSAKNELI
+142 GVISAAKNEMI
-153 EPQDFEDQAG
+153 EPQDFETQAG
-163 GDFRLCQEAKIYK
+163 GDFRMCQEAKIYK

-199 LLRENKEILE
+199 LLRENRDVLE
-209 MYQERLRYIMVD
+209 AYQERLRYIMVD

-238 GKYRNLCVVGDDD
+238 GKYHNLCVVGDDD

-265 LSFEEAFPG
+265 LSFEETFPG

-282 NYRSTNR
+282 NYRSTNN
-289 ILEAANAVIAN
+289 ILEAANSVIAN

-307 HLWSENGEGKEVAF
+307 HLWSENGEGKEVSF
-321 VQYETAY
+321 IHYETAY
-328 GEAESVIDEILTA
+328 GEAEDVIDKIQTS
-341 VRTGKHQ
+341 VHMGKYQ

-363 AFEEKCIAKSV
+363 AFEEKCIKKSV

-381 VNFYQRLEIKDIL
+381 VNFYQRQEIKDIL

-424 LNKLSAYAA
+424 LNKLAVYASE
-433 DHGLRLFQAME
+433 HGMRLFQAME
-444 QVKDIPGMGKAADK
+444 QAEQIPGIGKAADK
-458 ITSFVNQIMVFRAF
+458 IKGFVNQIMVFRAL
-472 AKELDADELINRILE
+472 AKELDAAELIESILE
-487 ETGYLEELEKLEEEK
+487 QTGYLEELEKLEEDK
-502 AATKQENIEEL
+502 AQAKQENLDEF

-524 DEATLTDFLEEV
+524 DEAALTDFLEEV

-569 ITGMEEGMFP
+569 MTGMEEGLFP

-597 LCYVGITRAMQE
+597 LCNVGITRAMQQ
-609 LTLTAAKQRMVH
+609 LTLEGR
-621 GNIQYNEIS
+621 
-630 RFVREIPAETLDW
+630 
-643 REESFGGLFQK
+643 
-654 GPSSFNKAPSSST
+654 
-667 FGKSFG
+667 
-673 SSSQSSF
+673 
-680 GAGSS
+680 
-685 SFGSRKQGFD
+685 
-695 DIFELKN
+695 DIR
-702 PYAEPLGGSSFGRS
+702 RS
-716 FGNRGA
+716 F
-722 SAARNAASAPATYA
+722 
-736 KAFSSPKPDSLE
+736 
-748 YGEGDRVSH
+748 
-757 IKFGKGTV
+757 
-765 LAIEDMKKDYQVT
+765 
-778 VEFDT
+778 
-783 AGVKKLFAGFAKLKK
+783 
-798 I
+798 

>member
-1 MSDIL
+1 MRTVFLPFLWRKNVSDIL
-6 QSLNPVQREAA
+6 QSLNPVQKEAA

-49 QVNPWNI
+49 GVNPWNI

-61 TNKAAQEMRERV
+61 TNKAAQEMRDRV

-98 RFIDRLGYE
+98 RYIDRLGYD
-107 KNFTIYDT
+107 NHFTIYDT

-142 GMISSAKNELI
+142 GVISAAKNEMI
-153 EPQDFEDQAG
+153 EPQDFETQAG
-163 GDFRLCQEAKIYK
+163 GDFRMCQEAKIYK

-199 LLRENKEILE
+199 LLRENRDILE
-209 MYQERLRYIMVD
+209 AYQERLRYIMVD

-238 GKYRNLCVVGDDD
+238 GKYHNLCVVGDDD

-265 LSFEEAFPG
+265 LSFEETFPG

-282 NYRSTNR
+282 NYRSTNN
-289 ILEAANAVIAN
+289 ILEAANSVIAN

-307 HLWSENGEGKEVAF
+307 HLWSENGEGKEVSF
-321 VQYETAY
+321 IHYETAY
-328 GEAESVIDEILTA
+328 GEAEDVIDKIQTS
-341 VRTGKHQ
+341 VHMGKHQ

-363 AFEEKCIAKSV
+363 AFEEKCIKKSV

-381 VNFYQRLEIKDIL
+381 VNFYQRQEIKDIL

-424 LNKLSAYAA
+424 LNKLAVYASE
-433 DHGLRLFQAME
+433 HGMRLFQAME
-444 QVKDIPGMGKAADK
+444 QVEQISGIGKAADK
-458 ITSFVNQIMVFRAF
+458 IKGFVNQIMVFRAL
-472 AKELDADELINRILE
+472 AKELDAAELIESILE
-487 ETGYLEELEKLEEEK
+487 QTGYLEELEKLEEDK
-502 AATKQENIEEL
+502 AQAKQENLEEF

-524 DEATLTDFLEEV
+524 DEAALTDFLEEV

-569 ITGMEEGMFP
+569 MTGMEEGLFP

-597 LCYVGITRAMQE
+597 LCYVGITRAMQQ

-621 GNIQYNEIS
+621 GNIQYSAIS
-630 RFVREIPAETLDW
+630 RFVKELPQEKLDW
-643 REESFGGLFQK
+643 KEETFGGLFKK
-654 GPSSFNKAPSSST
+654 GPSMTANSLSDSL
-667 FGKSFG
+667 FGG
-673 SSSQSSF
+673 SSSMSS
-680 GAGSS
+680 
-685 SFGSRKQGFD
+685 
-695 DIFELKN
+695 
-702 PYAEPLGGSSFGRS
+702 GSSFS
-716 FGNRGA
+716 A
-722 SAARNAASAPATYA
+722 SQGSQTAKKTNYDNVFDLKYA
-736 KAFSSPKPDSLE
+736 KAFSSPKPDSLD
-748 YGEGDRVSH
+748 YKEGDRVSH

-765 LAIEDMKKDYQVT
+765 LAVEDMKKDYQVT

>member
-1 MSDIL
+1 MRTVFLPFLWRKNVSDIL
-6 QSLNPVQREAA
+6 QSLNPVQKEAA

-49 QVNPWNI
+49 GVNPWNI

-61 TNKAAQEMRERV
+61 TNKAAQEMRDRV

-98 RFIDRLGYE
+98 RYIDRLGYD
-107 KNFTIYDT
+107 NHFTIYDT

-142 GMISSAKNELI
+142 GVISAAKNEMI
-153 EPQDFEDQAG
+153 EPQDFETQAG
-163 GDFRLCQEAKIYK
+163 GDFRICQEAKIYK

-199 LLRENKEILE
+199 LLRENRDILE
-209 MYQERLRYIMVD
+209 AYQERLRYIMVD

-238 GKYRNLCVVGDDD
+238 GKYHNLCVVGDDD

-265 LSFEEAFPG
+265 LSFEETFPG

-282 NYRSTNR
+282 NYRSTNN
-289 ILEAANAVIAN
+289 ILEAANSVIAN

-307 HLWSENGEGKEVAF
+307 HLWSENGEGKEVSF
-321 VQYETAY
+321 IHYETAY
-328 GEAESVIDEILTA
+328 GEAEDVIDKIQTS
-341 VRTGKHQ
+341 VHMGKYQ

-363 AFEEKCIAKSV
+363 AFEEKCIKKSV

-381 VNFYQRLEIKDIL
+381 VNFYQRQEIKDIL

-424 LNKLSAYAA
+424 LNKLAVYASE
-433 DHGLRLFQAME
+433 HGMRLFQAME
-444 QVKDIPGMGKAADK
+444 QAEQIPGIGKAADK
-458 ITSFVNQIMVFRAF
+458 IKGFVNQIMVFRAL
-472 AKELDADELINRILE
+472 AKELDAAELIESILE
-487 ETGYLEELEKLEEEK
+487 QTGYLEELEKLEEDK
-502 AATKQENIEEL
+502 AQAKQENLDEF

-524 DEATLTDFLEEV
+524 DEAALTDFLEEV

-569 ITGMEEGMFP
+569 MTGMEEGLFP

-597 LCYVGITRAMQE
+597 LCYVGITRAMQQ

-621 GNIQYNEIS
+621 GNIQYSAIS
-630 RFVREIPAETLDW
+630 RFVKELPQEKLDW
-643 REESFGGLFQK
+643 KEETFGGLFKK
-654 GPSSFNKAPSSST
+654 GPSMTANLLSDSL
-667 FGKSFG
+667 FGG
-673 SSSQSSF
+673 SSSMSS
-680 GAGSS
+680 
-685 SFGSRKQGFD
+685 
-695 DIFELKN
+695 
-702 PYAEPLGGSSFGRS
+702 GSSFS
-716 FGNRGA
+716 A
-722 SAARNAASAPATYA
+722 SQGSQTAKKTNYDNVFDLKYA
-736 KAFSSPKPDSLE
+736 KAFSSPKPDSLD
-748 YGEGDRVSH
+748 YKEGDRVSH

-765 LAIEDMKKDYQVT
+765 LAVEDMKKDYQVT

-783 AGVKKLFAGFAKLKK
+783 VGVKKLFAGFAKLKK

>member
-6 QSLNPVQREAA
+6 QSLNPVQKEAA

-49 QVNPWNI
+49 GVNPWNI

-61 TNKAAQEMRERV
+61 TNKAAQEMRDRV

-98 RFIDRLGYE
+98 RYIDRLGYD
-107 KNFTIYDT
+107 NHFTIYDT

-142 GMISSAKNELI
+142 GVISAAKNEMI
-153 EPQDFEDQAG
+153 EPQDFETQAG
-163 GDFRLCQEAKIYK
+163 GDFRMCQEAKIYK

-199 LLRENKEILE
+199 LLRENRDILE
-209 MYQERLRYIMVD
+209 AYQERLRYIMVD

-238 GKYRNLCVVGDDD
+238 GKYHNLCVVGDDD

-265 LSFEEAFPG
+265 LSFEETFPG

-282 NYRSTNR
+282 NYRSTNN

-307 HLWSENGEGKEVAF
+307 HLWSENGEGKEVSF
-321 VQYETAY
+321 IHYETAY
-328 GEAESVIDEILTA
+328 GEAEDVIDKIQTS
-341 VRTGKHQ
+341 VHMGKHQ

-363 AFEEKCIAKSV
+363 AFEEKCIKKSV

-381 VNFYQRLEIKDIL
+381 VNFYQRQEIKDIL

-424 LNKLSAYAA
+424 LNKLAVYASE
-433 DHGLRLFQAME
+433 HGMRLFQAME
-444 QVKDIPGMGKAADK
+444 QVEQISGIGKAADK
-458 ITSFVNQIMVFRAF
+458 IKGFVNQIMVFRAL
-472 AKELDADELINRILE
+472 AKELDAAELIESILE
-487 ETGYLEELEKLEEEK
+487 QTGYLEELEKLEEDK
-502 AATKQENIEEL
+502 AQAKQENLEEF

-524 DEATLTDFLEEV
+524 DEAALTDFLEEV

-569 ITGMEEGMFP
+569 MTGMEEGLFP

-597 LCYVGITRAMQE
+597 LCYVGITRAMQQ

-621 GNIQYNEIS
+621 GNIQYSAIS
-630 RFVREIPAETLDW
+630 RFVKELPQEKLDW
-643 REESFGGLFQK
+643 KEETFGGLFKK
-654 GPSSFNKAPSSST
+654 GPSMTANSLSDSL
-667 FGKSFG
+667 FGG
-673 SSSQSSF
+673 SSSMSS
-680 GAGSS
+680 
-685 SFGSRKQGFD
+685 
-695 DIFELKN
+695 
-702 PYAEPLGGSSFGRS
+702 GSSFS
-716 FGNRGA
+716 A
-722 SAARNAASAPATYA
+722 SQGSQTAKKTNYDNVFDLKYA
-736 KAFSSPKPDSLE
+736 KAFSSPKPDSLD
-748 YGEGDRVSH
+748 YKEGDRVSH

-765 LAIEDMKKDYQVT
+765 LAVEDMKKDYQVT

>member
-1 MSDIL
+1 MRTVFLPFLWRKNVSDIL
-6 QSLNPVQREAA
+6 QSLNPVQKEAA

-49 QVNPWNI
+49 GVNPWNI

-61 TNKAAQEMRERV
+61 TNKAAQEMRDRV

-98 RFIDRLGYE
+98 RYINRLGYD
-107 KNFTIYDT
+107 NHFTIYDT

-142 GMISSAKNELI
+142 GVISAAKNEMI
-153 EPQDFEDQAG
+153 EPQDFETQAG
-163 GDFRLCQEAKIYK
+163 GDFRMCQEAKIYK

-199 LLRENKEILE
+199 LLRENRDILE
-209 MYQERLRYIMVD
+209 AYQERLRYIMVD

-238 GKYRNLCVVGDDD
+238 GKYHNLCVVGDDD

-265 LSFEEAFPG
+265 LSFEETFPG

-282 NYRSTNR
+282 NYRSTNN
-289 ILEAANAVIAN
+289 ILEAANSVIAN

-307 HLWSENGEGKEVAF
+307 HLWSENGEGKEVSF
-321 VQYETAY
+321 IHYETAY
-328 GEAESVIDEILTA
+328 GEAEDVIDKIQTA
-341 VRTGKHQ
+341 VHMGKHQ

-363 AFEEKCIAKSV
+363 AFEEKCIKKSV

-381 VNFYQRLEIKDIL
+381 VNFYQRQEIKDIL

-424 LNKLSAYAA
+424 LNKLAVYASE
-433 DHGLRLFQAME
+433 HGMRLFQAME
-444 QVKDIPGMGKAADK
+444 QAEQIPGIGKAADK
-458 ITSFVNQIMVFRAF
+458 IKGFVNQIMVFRAL
-472 AKELDADELINRILE
+472 AKELDAAELIESILE
-487 ETGYLEELEKLEEEK
+487 QTGYLEELEKLEEDK
-502 AATKQENIEEL
+502 AQAKQENLEEF

-524 DEATLTDFLEEV
+524 DEAALTDFLEEV

-569 ITGMEEGMFP
+569 MTGMEEGLFP

-597 LCYVGITRAMQE
+597 LCYVGITRAMQQ

-621 GNIQYNEIS
+621 GNIQYSAIS
-630 RFVREIPAETLDW
+630 RFVKELPQEKLDW
-643 REESFGGLFQK
+643 KEETFGGLFKK
-654 GPSSFNKAPSSST
+654 GPSMTANSLSDSLF
-667 FGKSFG
+667 
-673 SSSQSSF
+673 
-680 GAGSS
+680 
-685 SFGSRKQGFD
+685 
-695 DIFELKN
+695 
-702 PYAEPLGGSSFGRS
+702 GGSSAMSSGSS
-716 FGNRGA
+716 FSA
-722 SAARNAASAPATYA
+722 SQGSQTAKKTNYDNVFDLKYA
-736 KAFSSPKPDSLE
+736 KAFSSPKPDSLD
-748 YGEGDRVSH
+748 YKEGDRVSH

-765 LAIEDMKKDYQVT
+765 LAVEDMKKDYQVT

>member
-1 MSDIL
+1 MRTVFLPFLWRKNVSDIL
-6 QSLNPVQREAA
+6 QSLNPVQKEAA

-49 QVNPWNI
+49 GVNPWNI

-61 TNKAAQEMRERV
+61 TNKAAQEMRDRV

-98 RFIDRLGYE
+98 RYIDRLGYD
-107 KNFTIYDT
+107 NHFTIYDT

-142 GMISSAKNELI
+142 GVISAAKNEMI
-153 EPQDFEDQAG
+153 EPEDFETQAG
-163 GDFRLCQEAKIYK
+163 GDFRMCQEAKIYK

-199 LLRENKEILE
+199 LLRENRDILE
-209 MYQERLRYIMVD
+209 SYQERLRYIMVD

-238 GKYRNLCVVGDDD
+238 GKYHNLCVVGDDD

-265 LSFEEAFPG
+265 LSFEETFPG

-282 NYRSTNR
+282 NYRSTNN
-289 ILEAANAVIAN
+289 ILEAANSVIAN

-307 HLWSENGEGKEVAF
+307 HLWSENGDGKEVSF
-321 VQYETAY
+321 IQYETAY
-328 GEAESVIDEILTA
+328 GEAEDVIDKIQTS
-341 VRTGKHQ
+341 VHMGKYQ

-363 AFEEKCIAKSV
+363 AFEEKCIKKSV

-381 VNFYQRLEIKDIL
+381 VNFYQRQEIKDIL

-424 LNKLSAYAA
+424 LNKLAVYASE
-433 DHGLRLFQAME
+433 HGMRLFQAME
-444 QVKDIPGMGKAADK
+444 QVEQIPGMGKAADK
-458 ITSFVNQIMVFRAF
+458 IKGFVNQIMVFRAL
-472 AKELDADELINRILE
+472 AKELDAAELIESILE
-487 ETGYLEELEKLEEEK
+487 QTGYLEELEKLEEDK
-502 AATKQENIEEL
+502 AQAKQENLEEF

-524 DEATLTDFLEEV
+524 DEAALTDFLEEV

-569 ITGMEEGMFP
+569 MTGMEEGLFP

-597 LCYVGITRAMQE
+597 LCYVGITRAMQQ

-621 GNIQYNEIS
+621 GNIQYSAIS
-630 RFVREIPAETLDW
+630 RFVKELPQEKLDW
-643 REESFGGLFQK
+643 KEETFGGLFKK
-654 GPSSFNKAPSSST
+654 GPSMTANSLS
-667 FGKSFG
+667 
-673 SSSQSSF
+673 
-680 GAGSS
+680 
-685 SFGSRKQGFD
+685 
-695 DIFELKN
+695 
-702 PYAEPLGGSSFGRS
+702 GSSFS
-716 FGNRGA
+716 A
-722 SAARNAASAPATYA
+722 SQGSQTAKKTNYDNVFDLKYA
-736 KAFSSPKPDSLE
+736 KAFSSPKPDSLD
-748 YGEGDRVSH
+748 YKEGDRVSH

-765 LAIEDMKKDYQVT
+765 LAVEDMKKDYQVT

-783 AGVKKLFAGFAKLKK
+783 AGIKKLFAGFAKLKK

>member
-1 MSDIL
+1 MRTVFLPFLWRKNVSDIL
-6 QSLNPVQREAA
+6 QSLNPVQKEAA

-41 IAYLIEEK
+41 IAYLIDEK
-49 QVNPWNI
+49 GVNPWNI

-61 TNKAAQEMRERV
+61 TNKAAQEMRDRV

-98 RFIDRLGYE
+98 RYIDRLGYD
-107 KNFTIYDT
+107 NHFTIYDT

-142 GMISSAKNELI
+142 GVISAAKNEMI
-153 EPQDFEDQAG
+153 EPQDFETQAG
-163 GDFRLCQEAKIYK
+163 GDFRMCQEAKIYK

-199 LLRENKEILE
+199 LLRENRDILE
-209 MYQERLRYIMVD
+209 AYQERLRYIMVD

-238 GKYRNLCVVGDDD
+238 GKYHNLCVVGDDD

-265 LSFEEAFPG
+265 LSFEETFPG

-282 NYRSTNR
+282 NYRSTNN
-289 ILEAANAVIAN
+289 ILEAANSVIAN

-307 HLWSENGEGKEVAF
+307 HLWSENGEGKEVSF
-321 VQYETAY
+321 IHYETAY
-328 GEAESVIDEILTA
+328 GEAEDVIDKIQTE
-341 VRTGKHQ
+341 VHMGKHQ

-363 AFEEKCIAKSV
+363 AFEEKCIKKSV

-381 VNFYQRLEIKDIL
+381 VNFYQRQEIKDIL

-424 LNKLSAYAA
+424 LNKLAVYASE
-433 DHGLRLFQAME
+433 HGMRLFQAME
-444 QVKDIPGMGKAADK
+444 QVEQISGIGKAADK
-458 ITSFVNQIMVFRAF
+458 IKGFVNQIMVFRAL
-472 AKELDADELINRILE
+472 AKELDAAELIESILE
-487 ETGYLEELEKLEEEK
+487 QTGYLEELEKLEEDK
-502 AATKQENIEEL
+502 AQAKQENLEEF

-524 DEATLTDFLEEV
+524 DEAALTDFLEEV

-569 ITGMEEGMFP
+569 MTGMEEGLFP

-597 LCYVGITRAMQE
+597 LCYVGITRAMQQ

-621 GNIQYNEIS
+621 GNIQYSAIS
-630 RFVREIPAETLDW
+630 RFVKELPQEKLDW
-643 REESFGGLFQK
+643 KEETFGGIFKK
-654 GPSSFNKAPSSST
+654 GPSMNANSLSGSL
-667 FGKSFG
+667 FGG
-673 SSSQSSF
+673 SSSMSS
-680 GAGSS
+680 
-685 SFGSRKQGFD
+685 
-695 DIFELKN
+695 
-702 PYAEPLGGSSFGRS
+702 GSSFS
-716 FGNRGA
+716 A
-722 SAARNAASAPATYA
+722 SQGSQTAKKTNYDNVFDLKYA
-736 KAFSSPKPDSLE
+736 KAFSSPKPDSLD
-748 YGEGDRVSH
+748 YKEGDRVSH

-765 LAIEDMKKDYQVT
+765 LAVEDMKKDYQVT

>member
-1 MSDIL
+1 MRTVFLPFLWRKNVSDIL
-6 QSLNPVQREAA
+6 QSLNPVQKEAA

-49 QVNPWNI
+49 GVNPWNI

-61 TNKAAQEMRERV
+61 TNKAAQEMRDRV

-98 RFIDRLGYE
+98 RYIDRLGYD
-107 KNFTIYDT
+107 NHFTIYDT

-142 GMISSAKNELI
+142 GVISAAKNEMI
-153 EPQDFEDQAG
+153 EPQDFETQAG
-163 GDFRLCQEAKIYK
+163 GDFRICQEAKIYK

-199 LLRENKEILE
+199 LLRENRDVLE
-209 MYQERLRYIMVD
+209 AYQERLRYIMVD

-238 GKYRNLCVVGDDD
+238 GKYHNLCVVGDDD

-265 LSFEEAFPG
+265 LSFEETFPG

-282 NYRSTNR
+282 NYRSTNN
-289 ILEAANAVIAN
+289 ILEAANSVIAN

-307 HLWSENGEGKEVAF
+307 HLWSENGEGKEVSF
-321 VQYETAY
+321 IHYETAY
-328 GEAESVIDEILTA
+328 GEAEDVIDKIQTS
-341 VRTGKHQ
+341 VHMGKHQ

-363 AFEEKCIAKSV
+363 AFEEKCIKKSV

-381 VNFYQRLEIKDIL
+381 VNFYQRQEIKDIL

-424 LNKLSAYAA
+424 LNKLAVYASE
-433 DHGLRLFQAME
+433 HGMRLFQAME
-444 QVKDIPGMGKAADK
+444 QAEQIPGIGKAADK
-458 ITSFVNQIMVFRAF
+458 IKGFVNQIMVFRAL
-472 AKELDADELINRILE
+472 AKELEAAELIESILE
-487 ETGYLEELEKLEEEK
+487 QTGYLEELEKLEEDK
-502 AATKQENIEEL
+502 AQAKQENLDEF

-524 DEATLTDFLEEV
+524 DEAALTDFLEEV

-569 ITGMEEGMFP
+569 MTGMEEGLFP

-597 LCYVGITRAMQE
+597 LCYVGITRAMQQ

-621 GNIQYNEIS
+621 GNIQYSAIS
-630 RFVREIPAETLDW
+630 RFVKELPQEKLDW
-643 REESFGGLFQK
+643 KEETFGGLFK
-654 GPSSFNKAPSSST
+654 KVPSMTANSLSGSL
-667 FGKSFG
+667 FGG
-673 SSSQSSF
+673 SSSMSS
-680 GAGSS
+680 
-685 SFGSRKQGFD
+685 
-695 DIFELKN
+695 
-702 PYAEPLGGSSFGRS
+702 GSSFS
-716 FGNRGA
+716 A
-722 SAARNAASAPATYA
+722 SQGSQTAKKTNYDNVFDLKYA
-736 KAFSSPKPDSLE
+736 KAFSSPKPDSLD
-748 YGEGDRVSH
+748 YKEGDRVSH

-765 LAIEDMKKDYQVT
+765 LAVEDMKKDYQVT

>member
-1 MSDIL
+1 MRTVFLPFLWRKNVSDIL
-6 QSLNPVQREAA
+6 QSLNPVQKEAA

-49 QVNPWNI
+49 GVNPWNI

-61 TNKAAQEMRERV
+61 TNKAAQEMRDRV

-98 RFIDRLGYE
+98 RYIDRLGYD
-107 KNFTIYDT
+107 NHFTIYDT

-142 GMISSAKNELI
+142 GVISAAKNEMI
-153 EPQDFEDQAG
+153 EPQDFETQAG
-163 GDFRLCQEAKIYK
+163 GDFRMCQEAKIYK

-199 LLRENKEILE
+199 LLRENRDILE
-209 MYQERLRYIMVD
+209 AYQERLRYIMVD

-238 GKYRNLCVVGDDD
+238 GKYHNLCVVGDDD

-265 LSFEEAFPG
+265 LSFEETFPG

-282 NYRSTNR
+282 NYRSTNN

-307 HLWSENGEGKEVAF
+307 HLWSENGEGKEVSF
-321 VQYETAY
+321 IHYETAY
-328 GEAESVIDEILTA
+328 GEAEDVIDKIQTE
-341 VRTGKHQ
+341 VHMGKHQ

-363 AFEEKCIAKSV
+363 AFEEKCIKKSV

-381 VNFYQRLEIKDIL
+381 VNFYQRQEIKDIL

-424 LNKLSAYAA
+424 LNKLAVYASE
-433 DHGLRLFQAME
+433 HGMRLFQAME
-444 QVKDIPGMGKAADK
+444 QVEQISGIGKAADK
-458 ITSFVNQIMVFRAF
+458 IKGFVNQIMVFRAL
-472 AKELDADELINRILE
+472 AKELDAAELIESILE
-487 ETGYLEELEKLEEEK
+487 QTGYLEELEKLEEDK
-502 AATKQENIEEL
+502 AQAKQENLEEF

-524 DEATLTDFLEEV
+524 DEAALTDFLEEV

-569 ITGMEEGMFP
+569 MTGMEEGLFP

-597 LCYVGITRAMQE
+597 LCYVGITRAMQQ

-621 GNIQYNEIS
+621 GNIQYSAIS
-630 RFVREIPAETLDW
+630 RFVKELPQEKLDW
-643 REESFGGLFQK
+643 KEETFGGIFKKGQSMNANSLSGSLF
-654 GPSSFNKAPSSST
+654 G
-667 FGKSFG
+667 G
-673 SSSQSSF
+673 SSSMSS
-680 GAGSS
+680 
-685 SFGSRKQGFD
+685 
-695 DIFELKN
+695 
-702 PYAEPLGGSSFGRS
+702 GSSFS
-716 FGNRGA
+716 A
-722 SAARNAASAPATYA
+722 SQGSQIAKKTSYDNVFDLKYA
-736 KAFSSPKPDSLE
+736 KAFSSPKPDSLD
-748 YGEGDRVSH
+748 YKEGDRVSH

-765 LAIEDMKKDYQVT
+765 LAVEDMKKDYQVT

>member
-1 MSDIL
+1 MRTVFLPFLWRKNVSDIL
-6 QSLNPVQREAA
+6 QSLNPVQKEAA

-49 QVNPWNI
+49 GVNPWNI

-61 TNKAAQEMRERV
+61 TNKAAQEMRDRV

-98 RFIDRLGYE
+98 RYIDRLGYD
-107 KNFTIYDT
+107 NHFTIYDT

-142 GMISSAKNELI
+142 GVISAAKNEMI
-153 EPQDFEDQAG
+153 EPQDFETQAG
-163 GDFRLCQEAKIYK
+163 GDFRICQEAKIYK

-199 LLRENKEILE
+199 LLRENRDILE
-209 MYQERLRYIMVD
+209 AYQERLRYIMVD

-238 GKYRNLCVVGDDD
+238 GKYHNLCVVGDDD

-265 LSFEEAFPG
+265 LSFEETFPG

-282 NYRSTNR
+282 NYRSTNN
-289 ILEAANAVIAN
+289 ILEAANSVIAN

-307 HLWSENGEGKEVAF
+307 HLWSENGEGKEVSF
-321 VQYETAY
+321 IHYETAY
-328 GEAESVIDEILTA
+328 GEAEDVIDKIQTS
-341 VRTGKHQ
+341 VHMGKYQ

-363 AFEEKCIAKSV
+363 AFEEKCIKKSV

-381 VNFYQRLEIKDIL
+381 VNFYQRQEIKDIL

-424 LNKLSAYAA
+424 LNKLAVYASE
-433 DHGLRLFQAME
+433 HGMRLFQAME
-444 QVKDIPGMGKAADK
+444 QAEQIPGIGKAADK
-458 ITSFVNQIMVFRAF
+458 IKGFVNQIMVFRAL
-472 AKELDADELINRILE
+472 AKELDAAELIESILE
-487 ETGYLEELEKLEEEK
+487 QTGYLEELEKLEEDK
-502 AATKQENIEEL
+502 AQAKQENLDEF

-524 DEATLTDFLEEV
+524 DEAALTDFLEEV

-569 ITGMEEGMFP
+569 MTGMEEGLFP

-597 LCYVGITRAMQE
+597 LCYVGITRAMQQ

-621 GNIQYNEIS
+621 GNIQYSAIS
-630 RFVREIPAETLDW
+630 RFVKELPQEKLDW
-643 REESFGGLFQK
+643 KEETFGGLFKK
-654 GPSSFNKAPSSST
+654 GPSMT
-667 FGKSFG
+667 GKLTVRQFVWR
-673 SSSQSSF
+673 F
-680 GAGSS
+680 
-685 SFGSRKQGFD
+685 
-695 DIFELKN
+695 IFYVIRQL
-702 PYAEPLGGSSFGRS
+702 
-716 FGNRGA
+716 
-722 SAARNAASAPATYA
+722 
-736 KAFSSPKPDSLE
+736 
-748 YGEGDRVSH
+748 
-757 IKFGKGTV
+757 I
-765 LAIEDMKKDYQVT
+765 
-778 VEFDT
+778 
-783 AGVKKLFAGFAKLKK
+783 
-798 I
+798 

>member
-1 MSDIL
+1 MRTVFLPFLWRKNVSDIL
-6 QSLNPVQREAA
+6 QSLNPVQKEAA

-49 QVNPWNI
+49 GVNPWNI

-61 TNKAAQEMRERV
+61 TNKAAQEMRDRV

-98 RFIDRLGYE
+98 RYIDRLGYD
-107 KNFTIYDT
+107 NHFTIYDT

-142 GMISSAKNELI
+142 GVISAAKNEMI
-153 EPQDFEDQAG
+153 EPEDFETQAG
-163 GDFRLCQEAKIYK
+163 GDFRMCQEAKIYK

-199 LLRENKEILE
+199 LLRENRDILE
-209 MYQERLRYIMVD
+209 SYQERLRYIMVD

-238 GKYRNLCVVGDDD
+238 GKYHNLCVVGDDD

-265 LSFEEAFPG
+265 LSFEETFPG

-282 NYRSTNR
+282 NYRSTNN
-289 ILEAANAVIAN
+289 ILEAANSVIAN

-307 HLWSENGEGKEVAF
+307 HLWSENGDGKEVSF
-321 VQYETAY
+321 IHYETAY
-328 GEAESVIDEILTA
+328 GEAEDVIDKIQTS
-341 VRTGKHQ
+341 VHMGKYQ

-363 AFEEKCIAKSV
+363 AFEEKCIKKSV

-381 VNFYQRLEIKDIL
+381 VNFYQRQEIKDIL

-424 LNKLSAYAA
+424 LNKLAVYASE
-433 DHGLRLFQAME
+433 HGMRLFQAME
-444 QVKDIPGMGKAADK
+444 QVEQIPGMGKAADK
-458 ITSFVNQIMVFRAF
+458 IKGFVNQIMVFRAL
-472 AKELDADELINRILE
+472 AKELDAAELIESILE
-487 ETGYLEELEKLEEEK
+487 QTGYLEELEKLEEDK
-502 AATKQENIEEL
+502 AQAKQENLEEF

-524 DEATLTDFLEEV
+524 DEASLTDFLEEV

-569 ITGMEEGMFP
+569 MTGMEEGLFP

-597 LCYVGITRAMQE
+597 LCYVGITRAMQQ

-621 GNIQYNEIS
+621 GNIQYSAIS
-630 RFVREIPAETLDW
+630 RFVKELPQEKLDW
-643 REESFGGLFQK
+643 KEETFGGLFKK
-654 GPSSFNKAPSSST
+654 GPSMTANLLSGSL
-667 FGKSFG
+667 FGG
-673 SSSQSSF
+673 SSSMSS
-680 GAGSS
+680 
-685 SFGSRKQGFD
+685 
-695 DIFELKN
+695 
-702 PYAEPLGGSSFGRS
+702 GSSFS
-716 FGNRGA
+716 A
-722 SAARNAASAPATYA
+722 SQGSQTAKKTNYDNVFDLKYA
-736 KAFSSPKPDSLE
+736 KAFSSPKPDSLD
-748 YGEGDRVSH
+748 YKEGDRVSH

-765 LAIEDMKKDYQVT
+765 LAVEDMKKDYQVT

-783 AGVKKLFAGFAKLKK
+783 AGIKKLFAGFAKLKK

>member
-1 MSDIL
+1 MRTVFLPFLWRKNVSDIL
-6 QSLNPVQREAA
+6 QSLNPVQKEAA

-49 QVNPWNI
+49 GVNPWNI

-61 TNKAAQEMRERV
+61 TNKAAQEMRDRV

-98 RFIDRLGYE
+98 RYIDRLGYD
-107 KNFTIYDT
+107 NHFTIYDT

-142 GMISSAKNELI
+142 GVISAAKNEMI
-153 EPQDFEDQAG
+153 EPQDFETQAG
-163 GDFRLCQEAKIYK
+163 GDFRMCQEAKIYK

-199 LLRENKEILE
+199 LLRENRDILE
-209 MYQERLRYIMVD
+209 AYQERLRYIMVD

-238 GKYRNLCVVGDDD
+238 GKYHNLCVVGDDD

-265 LSFEEAFPG
+265 LSFEETFPG

-282 NYRSTNR
+282 NYRSTNN

-307 HLWSENGEGKEVAF
+307 HLWSENGEGKEVSF
-321 VQYETAY
+321 IHYETAY
-328 GEAESVIDEILTA
+328 GEAEDVIDKIQTS
-341 VRTGKHQ
+341 VHMGKHQ

-363 AFEEKCIAKSV
+363 AFEEKCIKKSV

-381 VNFYQRLEIKDIL
+381 VNFYQRQEIKDIL

-424 LNKLSAYAA
+424 LNKLAVYASE
-433 DHGLRLFQAME
+433 HGMRLFQAME
-444 QVKDIPGMGKAADK
+444 QVEQISGIGKAADK
-458 ITSFVNQIMVFRAF
+458 IKGFVNQIMVFRAL
-472 AKELDADELINRILE
+472 AKELDAAELIESILE
-487 ETGYLEELEKLEEEK
+487 QTGYLEELEKLEEDK
-502 AATKQENIEEL
+502 AQAKQENLEEF

-524 DEATLTDFLEEV
+524 DEAALTDFLEEV

-569 ITGMEEGMFP
+569 MTGMEEGLFP

-597 LCYVGITRAMQE
+597 LCYVGITRAMQQ

-621 GNIQYNEIS
+621 GNIQYSAIS
-630 RFVREIPAETLDW
+630 RFVKELPQEKLDW
-643 REESFGGLFQK
+643 KEETFGGLFKK
-654 GPSSFNKAPSSST
+654 GPSMTANSLSGNL
-667 FGKSFG
+667 FGG
-673 SSSQSSF
+673 SSSMSS
-680 GAGSS
+680 
-685 SFGSRKQGFD
+685 
-695 DIFELKN
+695 
-702 PYAEPLGGSSFGRS
+702 GSSFS
-716 FGNRGA
+716 A
-722 SAARNAASAPATYA
+722 SQGSQTAKKTNYDNVFDLKYA
-736 KAFSSPKPDSLE
+736 KAFSSPKPDSLD
-748 YGEGDRVSH
+748 YKEGDRVSH

-765 LAIEDMKKDYQVT
+765 LAVEDMKKDYQVT

>member
-1 MSDIL
+1 MRTVFLPFLWRKNVSDIL
-6 QSLNPVQREAA
+6 QSLNPVQKEAA

-49 QVNPWNI
+49 GVNPWNI

-61 TNKAAQEMRERV
+61 TNKAAQEMRDRV

-98 RFIDRLGYE
+98 RYIDRLGYD
-107 KNFTIYDT
+107 NHFTIYDT

-142 GMISSAKNELI
+142 GVISTAKNEMI
-153 EPQDFEDQAG
+153 EPQDFETQAG
-163 GDFRLCQEAKIYK
+163 GDFRMCQEAKIYK

-199 LLRENKEILE
+199 LLRENRDILE
-209 MYQERLRYIMVD
+209 AYQERLRYIMVD

-238 GKYRNLCVVGDDD
+238 GKYHNLCVVGDDD

-265 LSFEEAFPG
+265 LSFEETFPG

-282 NYRSTNR
+282 NYRSTNN

-307 HLWSENGEGKEVAF
+307 HLWSENGEGKEVSF
-321 VQYETAY
+321 IHYETAY
-328 GEAESVIDEILTA
+328 GEAEDVIDKIQTS
-341 VRTGKHQ
+341 VHMGKHQ

-363 AFEEKCIAKSV
+363 AFEEKCIKKSV

-381 VNFYQRLEIKDIL
+381 VNFYQRQEIKDIL

-424 LNKLSAYAA
+424 LNKLAVYASE
-433 DHGLRLFQAME
+433 HGMRLFQAME
-444 QVKDIPGMGKAADK
+444 QVEQISGIGKAADK
-458 ITSFVNQIMVFRAF
+458 IKGFVNQIMVFRAL
-472 AKELDADELINRILE
+472 AKELDAAELIESILE
-487 ETGYLEELEKLEEEK
+487 QTGYLEELEKLEEDK
-502 AATKQENIEEL
+502 AQAKQENLEEF

-524 DEATLTDFLEEV
+524 DEAALTDFLEEV
-536 ALVADIDNMDSE
+536 ALVADIDNMGSE

-569 ITGMEEGMFP
+569 MTGMEEGLFP

-597 LCYVGITRAMQE
+597 LCYVGITRAMQQ

-621 GNIQYNEIS
+621 GNIQYSAIS
-630 RFVREIPAETLDW
+630 RFVKELPQEKLDW
-643 REESFGGLFQK
+643 KEETFGGLFKK
-654 GPSSFNKAPSSST
+654 GPSMTANLLSDSL
-667 FGKSFG
+667 FGG
-673 SSSQSSF
+673 SSSMSS
-680 GAGSS
+680 
-685 SFGSRKQGFD
+685 
-695 DIFELKN
+695 
-702 PYAEPLGGSSFGRS
+702 GSSFS
-716 FGNRGA
+716 A
-722 SAARNAASAPATYA
+722 SQGSQTAKKTNYDNVFDLKYA
-736 KAFSSPKPDSLE
+736 KAFSSPKPDSLD
-748 YGEGDRVSH
+748 YKEGDRVSH

-765 LAIEDMKKDYQVT
+765 LAVEDMKKDYQVT

>member
-1 MSDIL
+1 MRTVFLPFLWRKNVSDIL
-6 QSLNPVQREAA
+6 QSLNPVQKEAA

-49 QVNPWNI
+49 GVNPWNI

-61 TNKAAQEMRERV
+61 TNKAAQEMRDRV

-98 RFIDRLGYE
+98 RYIDRLGYD
-107 KNFTIYDT
+107 NHFTIYDT

-142 GMISSAKNELI
+142 GVISTAKNEMI
-153 EPQDFEDQAG
+153 EPQDFETQAG
-163 GDFRLCQEAKIYK
+163 GDFRMCQEAKIYK

-199 LLRENKEILE
+199 LLRENRDILE
-209 MYQERLRYIMVD
+209 AYQERLRYIMVD

-238 GKYRNLCVVGDDD
+238 GKYHNLCVVGDDD

-265 LSFEEAFPG
+265 LSFEETFPG

-282 NYRSTNR
+282 NYRSTNN

-307 HLWSENGEGKEVAF
+307 HLWSENGEGKEVSF
-321 VQYETAY
+321 IHYETAY
-328 GEAESVIDEILTA
+328 GEAEDVIDKIQTS
-341 VRTGKHQ
+341 VHMGKHQ

-363 AFEEKCIAKSV
+363 AFEEKCIKKSV

-381 VNFYQRLEIKDIL
+381 VNFYQRQEIKDIL

-424 LNKLSAYAA
+424 LNKLAVYASE
-433 DHGLRLFQAME
+433 HGMRLFQAME
-444 QVKDIPGMGKAADK
+444 QVEQISGIGKAADK
-458 ITSFVNQIMVFRAF
+458 IKGFVNQIMVFRAL
-472 AKELDADELINRILE
+472 AKELDAAELIESILE
-487 ETGYLEELEKLEEEK
+487 QTGYLEELEKLEEDK
-502 AATKQENIEEL
+502 AQAKQENLDEF

-524 DEATLTDFLEEV
+524 DEAALTDFLEEV

-569 ITGMEEGMFP
+569 MTGMEEGLFP

-597 LCYVGITRAMQE
+597 LCYVGITRAMQQ

-621 GNIQYNEIS
+621 GNIQYSAIS
-630 RFVREIPAETLDW
+630 RFVKELPQEKLDW
-643 REESFGGLFQK
+643 KEETFGGLFKK
-654 GPSSFNKAPSSST
+654 GPSMTANSLSGNL
-667 FGKSFG
+667 FGG
-673 SSSQSSF
+673 SSSMSS
-680 GAGSS
+680 
-685 SFGSRKQGFD
+685 
-695 DIFELKN
+695 
-702 PYAEPLGGSSFGRS
+702 GSSFS
-716 FGNRGA
+716 A
-722 SAARNAASAPATYA
+722 SQGSQTAKKTNYDNVFDLKYA
-736 KAFSSPKPDSLE
+736 KAFSSPKPDSLD
-748 YGEGDRVSH
+748 YKEGDRVSH

-765 LAIEDMKKDYQVT
+765 LAVEDMKKDYQVT

-783 AGVKKLFAGFAKLKK
+783 AGVKKMFAGFAKLKK

>member
-1 MSDIL
+1 MRTVFLPFLWRKNVSDIL
-6 QSLNPVQREAA
+6 QSLNPVQKEAA

-49 QVNPWNI
+49 GVNPWNI

-61 TNKAAQEMRERV
+61 TNKAAQEMRDRV

-98 RFIDRLGYE
+98 RYIDRLGYD
-107 KNFTIYDT
+107 NHFTIYDT

-142 GMISSAKNELI
+142 GVISAAKNEMI
-153 EPQDFEDQAG
+153 EPEDFETQAG
-163 GDFRLCQEAKIYK
+163 GDFRMCQEAKIYK

-199 LLRENKEILE
+199 LLRENRDILE
-209 MYQERLRYIMVD
+209 AYQERLRYIMVD

-238 GKYRNLCVVGDDD
+238 GKYHNLCVVGDDD

-265 LSFEEAFPG
+265 LSFEETFPG

-282 NYRSTNR
+282 NYRSTNN
-289 ILEAANAVIAN
+289 ILEAANSVIAN

-307 HLWSENGEGKEVAF
+307 HLWSENGDGKEVSF
-321 VQYETAY
+321 IQYETAY
-328 GEAESVIDEILTA
+328 GEAEDVIDKIQTS
-341 VRTGKHQ
+341 VHMGKYQ

-363 AFEEKCIAKSV
+363 AFEEKCIKKSV

-381 VNFYQRLEIKDIL
+381 VNFYQRQEIKDIL

-424 LNKLSAYAA
+424 LNKLAVYASE
-433 DHGLRLFQAME
+433 HGMRLFQAME
-444 QVKDIPGMGKAADK
+444 QAEQIPGIGKAADK
-458 ITSFVNQIMVFRAF
+458 IKGFVNQIMVFRAL
-472 AKELDADELINRILE
+472 AKELDAAELIESILE
-487 ETGYLEELEKLEEEK
+487 QTGYLEELEKLEEDK
-502 AATKQENIEEL
+502 AQAKQENLEEF

-524 DEATLTDFLEEV
+524 DEASLTDFLEEV

-569 ITGMEEGMFP
+569 MTGMEEGLFP

-585 SGDPGDIEEERR
+585 SGD
-597 LCYVGITRAMQE
+597 
-609 LTLTAAKQRMVH
+609 
-621 GNIQYNEIS
+621 
-630 RFVREIPAETLDW
+630 
-643 REESFGGLFQK
+643 
-654 GPSSFNKAPSSST
+654 
-667 FGKSFG
+667 
-673 SSSQSSF
+673 
-680 GAGSS
+680 
-685 SFGSRKQGFD
+685 
-695 DIFELKN
+695 
-702 PYAEPLGGSSFGRS
+702 LGR
-716 FGNRGA
+716 
-722 SAARNAASAPATYA
+722 Y
-736 KAFSSPKPDSLE
+736 
-748 YGEGDRVSH
+748 
-757 IKFGKGTV
+757 
-765 LAIEDMKKDYQVT
+765 
-778 VEFDT
+778 
-783 AGVKKLFAGFAKLKK
+783 
-798 I
+798 

>member
-1 MSDIL
+1 MRTVFLPFLWRKNVSDIL
-6 QSLNPVQREAA
+6 QSLNPVQKEAA

-49 QVNPWNI
+49 GVNPWNI

-61 TNKAAQEMRERV
+61 TNKAAQEMRDRV

-98 RFIDRLGYE
+98 RYIDRLGYD
-107 KNFTIYDT
+107 NHFTIYDT

-133 KQYREGPLL
+133 KQYREGSLL
-142 GMISSAKNELI
+142 GVISAAKNEMI
-153 EPQDFEDQAG
+153 EPQDFETQAG
-163 GDFRLCQEAKIYK
+163 GDFRMCQEAKIYK

-199 LLRENKEILE
+199 LLRENRDILE
-209 MYQERLRYIMVD
+209 AYQERLRYIMVD

-238 GKYRNLCVVGDDD
+238 GKYHNLCVVGDDD

-265 LSFEEAFPG
+265 LSFEETFPG

-282 NYRSTNR
+282 NYRSTNN
-289 ILEAANAVIAN
+289 ILEAANSVIAN

-307 HLWSENGEGKEVAF
+307 HLWSENGEGKEVSF
-321 VQYETAY
+321 IHYETAY
-328 GEAESVIDEILTA
+328 GEAEDVIDKIQTS
-341 VRTGKHQ
+341 VHMGKHQ

-363 AFEEKCIAKSV
+363 AFEEKCIKKSV

-381 VNFYQRLEIKDIL
+381 VNFYQRQEIKDIL

-424 LNKLSAYAA
+424 LNKLAVYASE
-433 DHGLRLFQAME
+433 HGMRLFQAME
-444 QVKDIPGMGKAADK
+444 QAEQIPGIGKAADK
-458 ITSFVNQIMVFRAF
+458 IKGFVNQIMVFRAL
-472 AKELDADELINRILE
+472 AKELDAAELIESILE
-487 ETGYLEELEKLEEEK
+487 QTGYLEELEKLEEDK
-502 AATKQENIEEL
+502 AQAKQENLDEF

-524 DEATLTDFLEEV
+524 DEAALTDFLEEV

-569 ITGMEEGMFP
+569 MTGMEEGLFP

-597 LCYVGITRAMQE
+597 LCYVGITRAMQQ

-621 GNIQYNEIS
+621 GNIQYSAIS
-630 RFVREIPAETLDW
+630 RFVKELPQEKLDW
-643 REESFGGLFQK
+643 KEETFGGLFKK
-654 GPSSFNKAPSSST
+654 GPSMTANSLSDSL
-667 FGKSFG
+667 FGG
-673 SSSQSSF
+673 SSSMSS
-680 GAGSS
+680 
-685 SFGSRKQGFD
+685 
-695 DIFELKN
+695 
-702 PYAEPLGGSSFGRS
+702 GSSFS
-716 FGNRGA
+716 A
-722 SAARNAASAPATYA
+722 SQGSQTAKKTNYDNVFDLKYA
-736 KAFSSPKPDSLE
+736 KAFSSPKPDSLD
-748 YGEGDRVSH
+748 YKEGDRVSH

-765 LAIEDMKKDYQVT
+765 LAVEDMKKDYQVT

>member
-1 MSDIL
+1 MRTVFLPFLWRKNVSDIL
-6 QSLNPVQREAA
+6 QSLNPVQKEAA

-49 QVNPWNI
+49 GVNPWNI

-61 TNKAAQEMRERV
+61 TNKAAQEMRDRV
-73 DRLVEFGAESIWV
+73 DHLVEFGAESIWV

-98 RFIDRLGYE
+98 RYIDRLGYD
-107 KNFTIYDT
+107 NHFTIYDT
-115 DDQKSVIRK
+115 DDQKSIIRK

-142 GMISSAKNELI
+142 GVISAAKNEMI
-153 EPQDFEDQAG
+153 EPQDFETQAG
-163 GDFRLCQEAKIYK
+163 GDFRMCQEAKIYK

-199 LLRENKEILE
+199 LLRENRDILE
-209 MYQERLRYIMVD
+209 AYQERLRYIMVD

-227 SVQFELIRLLS
+227 SVQFELIRLIS
-238 GKYRNLCVVGDDD
+238 GKYHNLCVVGDDD

-265 LSFEEAFPG
+265 LSFEETFPG

-282 NYRSTNR
+282 NYRSTNN

-307 HLWSENGEGKEVAF
+307 HLWSENGEGKEVSF
-321 VQYETAY
+321 IHYETAY
-328 GEAESVIDEILTA
+328 GEAEDVIDKIQTE
-341 VRTGKHQ
+341 VHMGKHQ

-363 AFEEKCIAKSV
+363 AFEEKCIKKSV

-381 VNFYQRLEIKDIL
+381 VNFYQRQEIKDIL

-424 LNKLSAYAA
+424 LNKLAVYASE
-433 DHGLRLFQAME
+433 HGMRLFQAME
-444 QVKDIPGMGKAADK
+444 QVEQISGIGKAADK
-458 ITSFVNQIMVFRAF
+458 IKGFVNQIMVFRAL
-472 AKELDADELINRILE
+472 AKELDAAELIESILE
-487 ETGYLEELEKLEEEK
+487 QTGYLEELEKLEEDK
-502 AATKQENIEEL
+502 AQAKQENLEEF

-524 DEATLTDFLEEV
+524 DEAALTDFLEEV

-569 ITGMEEGMFP
+569 MTGMEEGLFP

-597 LCYVGITRAMQE
+597 LCYVGITRAMQQ

-621 GNIQYNEIS
+621 GNIQYSAIS
-630 RFVREIPAETLDW
+630 RFVKELPQEKLDW
-643 REESFGGLFQK
+643 KEETFGGIFKKGQSMNANSLSGSLF
-654 GPSSFNKAPSSST
+654 G
-667 FGKSFG
+667 G
-673 SSSQSSF
+673 SSSMSS
-680 GAGSS
+680 
-685 SFGSRKQGFD
+685 
-695 DIFELKN
+695 
-702 PYAEPLGGSSFGRS
+702 GSSFS
-716 FGNRGA
+716 A
-722 SAARNAASAPATYA
+722 SQGSQIAKKTSYDNVFDLKYA
-736 KAFSSPKPDSLE
+736 KAFSSPKPDSLD
-748 YGEGDRVSH
+748 YKEGDRVSH

-765 LAIEDMKKDYQVT
+765 LAVEDMKKDYQVT

>member
-1 MSDIL
+1 MRTVFLPFLWRKNVSDIL
-6 QSLNPVQREAA
+6 QSLNPVQKEAA

-49 QVNPWNI
+49 GVNPWNI

-61 TNKAAQEMRERV
+61 TNKAAQEMRDRV

-98 RFIDRLGYE
+98 RYIDRLGYD
-107 KNFTIYDT
+107 NHFTIYDT

-142 GMISSAKNELI
+142 GVISAAKNEMI
-153 EPQDFEDQAG
+153 EPQDFETQAG
-163 GDFRLCQEAKIYK
+163 GDFRMCQEAKIYK

-199 LLRENKEILE
+199 LLRENRDILE
-209 MYQERLRYIMVD
+209 AYQERLRYIMVD

-238 GKYRNLCVVGDDD
+238 GKYHNLCVVGDDD

-265 LSFEEAFPG
+265 LSFEETFPG

-282 NYRSTNR
+282 NYRSTNN
-289 ILEAANAVIAN
+289 ILEAANSVIAN

-307 HLWSENGEGKEVAF
+307 HLWSENGEGKEVSF
-321 VQYETAY
+321 IHYETAY
-328 GEAESVIDEILTA
+328 GEAEDVIDKIQTS
-341 VRTGKHQ
+341 VHMGKRQ

-363 AFEEKCIAKSV
+363 AFEEKCIKKSV

-381 VNFYQRLEIKDIL
+381 VNFYQRQEIKDIL

-424 LNKLSAYAA
+424 LNKLAVYASE
-433 DHGLRLFQAME
+433 HGMRLFQAME
-444 QVKDIPGMGKAADK
+444 QAEQIPGIGKAADK
-458 ITSFVNQIMVFRAF
+458 IKGFVNQIMVFRAL
-472 AKELDADELINRILE
+472 AKELDAAELIESILE
-487 ETGYLEELEKLEEEK
+487 QTGYLEELEKLEEDK
-502 AATKQENIEEL
+502 AQAKRENLDEF

-524 DEATLTDFLEEV
+524 DEAALTDFLEEV

-569 ITGMEEGMFP
+569 MTGMEEGLFP

-597 LCYVGITRAMQE
+597 LCYVGITRAMQQ

-621 GNIQYNEIS
+621 GNIQYSAIS
-630 RFVREIPAETLDW
+630 RFVKELPQEKLDW
-643 REESFGGLFQK
+643 KEETFGGLFKK
-654 GPSSFNKAPSSST
+654 GSSMTANSLSGSL
-667 FGKSFG
+667 FGG
-673 SSSQSSF
+673 SSSMSS
-680 GAGSS
+680 
-685 SFGSRKQGFD
+685 
-695 DIFELKN
+695 
-702 PYAEPLGGSSFGRS
+702 GSSFS
-716 FGNRGA
+716 A
-722 SAARNAASAPATYA
+722 SQGSQTAKKTNYDNVFDLKYA
-736 KAFSSPKPDSLE
+736 KAFSSPKPDSLD
-748 YGEGDRVSH
+748 YKEGDRVSH

-765 LAIEDMKKDYQVT
+765 LAVEDMKKDYQVT

>member
-1 MSDIL
+1 MRTVFLPFLWRKNVSDIL
-6 QSLNPVQREAA
+6 QSLNPVQKEAA

-41 IAYLIEEK
+41 IAYLIDEK
-49 QVNPWNI
+49 GVNPWNI

-61 TNKAAQEMRERV
+61 TNKAAQEMRDRV

-98 RFIDRLGYE
+98 RYIDRLGYD
-107 KNFTIYDT
+107 NHFTIYDT

-142 GMISSAKNELI
+142 GVISAAKNEMI
-153 EPQDFEDQAG
+153 EPQDFETQAG
-163 GDFRLCQEAKIYK
+163 GDFRMCQEAKIYK

-199 LLRENKEILE
+199 LLRENRDILE
-209 MYQERLRYIMVD
+209 AYQERLRYIMVD

-238 GKYRNLCVVGDDD
+238 GKYHNLCVVGDDD

-265 LSFEEAFPG
+265 LSFEETFPG

-282 NYRSTNR
+282 NYRSTNN

-307 HLWSENGEGKEVAF
+307 HLWSENGEGKEVSF
-321 VQYETAY
+321 IHYETAY
-328 GEAESVIDEILTA
+328 GEAEDVIDKIQTE
-341 VRTGKHQ
+341 VHMGKHQ

-363 AFEEKCIAKSV
+363 AFEEKCIKKSV

-381 VNFYQRLEIKDIL
+381 VNFYQRQEIKDIL

-424 LNKLSAYAA
+424 LNKLAVYASE
-433 DHGLRLFQAME
+433 HGMRLFQAME
-444 QVKDIPGMGKAADK
+444 QVEQISGIGKAADK
-458 ITSFVNQIMVFRAF
+458 IKGFVNQIMVFRAL
-472 AKELDADELINRILE
+472 AKELDAAELIESILE
-487 ETGYLEELEKLEEEK
+487 QTGYLEELEKLEEDK
-502 AATKQENIEEL
+502 AQAKQENLEEF

-524 DEATLTDFLEEV
+524 DEAALTDFLEEV

-569 ITGMEEGMFP
+569 MTGMEEGLFP

-597 LCYVGITRAMQE
+597 LCYVGITRAMQQ

-621 GNIQYNEIS
+621 GNIQYSAIS
-630 RFVREIPAETLDW
+630 RFVKELPQEKLDW
-643 REESFGGLFQK
+643 KEETFGGIFKKGQSMNANSLSGSLF
-654 GPSSFNKAPSSST
+654 G
-667 FGKSFG
+667 G
-673 SSSQSSF
+673 SSSMSS
-680 GAGSS
+680 
-685 SFGSRKQGFD
+685 
-695 DIFELKN
+695 
-702 PYAEPLGGSSFGRS
+702 GSSFS
-716 FGNRGA
+716 A
-722 SAARNAASAPATYA
+722 SQGSQIAKKTSYDNVFDLKYA
-736 KAFSSPKPDSLE
+736 KAFSSPKPDSLD
-748 YGEGDRVSH
+748 YKEGDRVSH

-765 LAIEDMKKDYQVT
+765 LAVEDMKKDYQVT

>member
-1 MSDIL
+1 MRTVFLPFLWRKNVSDIL
-6 QSLNPVQREAA
+6 QSLNPVQKEAA

-49 QVNPWNI
+49 GVNPWNI

-61 TNKAAQEMRERV
+61 TNKAAQEMRDRV

-98 RFIDRLGYE
+98 RYIDRLGYD
-107 KNFTIYDT
+107 NHFTIYDT

-142 GMISSAKNELI
+142 GVISAAKNEMI
-153 EPQDFEDQAG
+153 EPQDFETQAG
-163 GDFRLCQEAKIYK
+163 GDFRMCQEAKIYK

-199 LLRENKEILE
+199 LLRENRDILE
-209 MYQERLRYIMVD
+209 AYQERLRYIMVD

-238 GKYRNLCVVGDDD
+238 GKYHNLCVVGDDD

-265 LSFEEAFPG
+265 LSFEETFPG

-282 NYRSTNR
+282 NYRSTNN
-289 ILEAANAVIAN
+289 ILEAANSVIAN

-307 HLWSENGEGKEVAF
+307 HLWSENGEGKEVSF
-321 VQYETAY
+321 IHYETAY
-328 GEAESVIDEILTA
+328 GEAEDVIDKIQTS
-341 VRTGKHQ
+341 VHMGKYQ

-363 AFEEKCIAKSV
+363 AFEEKCIKKSV

-381 VNFYQRLEIKDIL
+381 VNFYQRQEIKDIL

-424 LNKLSAYAA
+424 LNKLAVYASE
-433 DHGLRLFQAME
+433 HGMRLFQAME
-444 QVKDIPGMGKAADK
+444 QVEQISGIGKAADK
-458 ITSFVNQIMVFRAF
+458 IKGFVNQIMVFRAL
-472 AKELDADELINRILE
+472 AKELDAAELIESILE
-487 ETGYLEELEKLEEEK
+487 QTGYLEELEKLEEDK
-502 AATKQENIEEL
+502 AQAKQENLEEF

-524 DEATLTDFLEEV
+524 DEAALTDFLEEV

-569 ITGMEEGMFP
+569 MTGMEEGLFP

-597 LCYVGITRAMQE
+597 LCYVGITRAMQQ

-621 GNIQYNEIS
+621 GNIQYSAIS
-630 RFVREIPAETLDW
+630 RFVKELPQEKLDW
-643 REESFGGLFQK
+643 KEETFGGLFKK
-654 GPSSFNKAPSSST
+654 GPSMTANSLSDSL
-667 FGKSFG
+667 FGG
-673 SSSQSSF
+673 SSSMSS
-680 GAGSS
+680 
-685 SFGSRKQGFD
+685 
-695 DIFELKN
+695 
-702 PYAEPLGGSSFGRS
+702 GSSFS
-716 FGNRGA
+716 A
-722 SAARNAASAPATYA
+722 SQGSQTAKKTNYDNVFDLKYA
-736 KAFSSPKPDSLE
+736 KAFSSPKPDSLD
-748 YGEGDRVSH
+748 YKEGDRVSH

-765 LAIEDMKKDYQVT
+765 LAVEDMKKDYQVT